1 MNSQE
6 TKGHGFF
13 RKSKAYGLVCGI
25 ALAGAFTLSTSQV
38 SADQVTTQAT
48 TQTVTQNQAETVT
61 STQLDKAVDTAK
73 KAAVAVTTTTAVNHA
88 TTTDAQADLA
98 NQTQAVKDVTAKAQ
112 ANTQAIKDATAEN
125 AKIDAENK
133 AEAERVAKEN
143 KEGQAAVDARNKAGQ
158 AAVDARNKAG
168 QAAVD
173 ARNKAKQQAQD
184 DQKAKID
191 AENKA
196 ESQRVSQLNAQNKAK
211 IDAENKD
218 AQAKANATNAQL
230 QKDYQA
236 KLAEI
241 KSVEAYN
248 AGVRQRNKDA
258 QAKAD
263 ATNAQ
268 LQKDYQAKLALYNQA
283 LKAKAEADKQSINN
297 VAFDIKAQAKGV
309 DNAEYGNSIM
319 TAKTKPDGSFEFNHD
334 MIDGVKTIG
343 YGKLTGKVNHH
354 YVANKDG
361 SVTAFVDSV
370 TLYKYEYRN
379 VAQNAAVN
387 QNIAFRVL
395 TKDGQIIFEKK
406 HNGNSTFAETLNK
419 TLQLNLKYELKPHAS
434 SGNVEVFKIHDDW
447 VHDTHGSALVS
458 YVNNNDA
465 VPNVVIPGRPTP
477 PKPEKVTPE
486 AEKPVPEKPVEPKL
500 VTPTLKTYTPV
511 KFIPREYKPEPIT
524 PETFTPEKFTP
535 AQPKVKP
542 HVSVPEKINYKVAVH
557 PVQIPKATPTKKVL
571 DENGQSINGK
581 SVLPNATL
589 DYVAKQSFSQY
600 KGIKAS
606 AEAIAKGFA
615 FVDQPNEVL
624 GELTV
629 KSIKASNGDDVSQL
643 LDMHHVL
650 SKDTLDE
657 KLQTLIKEAGIS
669 PVGEFYLW
677 TAKDPQAFYKA
688 YVQKGL
694 DITYN
699 LSFKVKKEFTKG
711 QIKNGVAQIDFGN
724 GYTGNIVVNDLTTPE
739 VHKDV
744 LDKEDGKS
752 INNGTVKLGDEV
764 TYKLEGWIVPA
775 NRSYDLFEYKFV
787 DQLQQ
792 THDLYLKDSVVAKVD
807 ITLSDGTVIA
817 KGSNLAQYTE
827 TVYNKETGLYE
838 LVFKKDFL
846 EKVARTSEFGADDFV
861 LVKRI
866 KAGDV
871 YNTADFFVN
880 GNKVKTETVV
890 THTPEAPKPVTPQK
904 VTPAKGLPSTGEAS
918 MTPLTAIGAII
929 LSALGLAG
937 FKKRQK

>member
-1 MNSQE
+1 MNSN

-13 RKSKAYGLVCGI
+13 RKSKAYGLVCAI
-25 ALAGAFTLSTSQV
+25 ALAGAFTLATSQV
-38 SADQVTTQAT
+38 SADQVSTQAT

-61 STQLDKAVDTAK
+61 STQLDKAVATAK
-73 KAAVAVTTTTAVNHA
+73 KAAVAVTTTPAVNHA

-133 AEAERVAKEN
+133 AEAERVAKAN
-143 KEGQAAVDARNKAGQ
+143 KAGQAEVDARNKAGQ
-158 AAVDARNKAG
+158 E
-168 QAAVD
+168 AVD
-173 ARNKAKQQAQD
+173 ARNKAKQQAQV

-218 AQAKANATNAQL
+218 AQAKADATNAQL

-387 QNIAFRVL
+387 QNIVFRVL
-395 TKDGQIIFEKK
+395 TKDGRPIFEKA
-406 HNGNSTFAETLNK
+406 HNGNKTFAETLNK
-419 TLQLNLKYELKPHAS
+419 TLQLNLKYELKPHGS
-434 SGNVEVFKIHDDW
+434 SGSVEVFKIHDDW

-465 VPNVVIPGRPTP
+465 VPDVVIPEQPTP

-486 AEKPVPEKPVEPKL
+486 AEKPVPEKPVEPKF

-511 KFIPREYKPEPIT
+511 KFIPKEYKPEPIT
-524 PETFTPEKFTP
+524 PEKFTPEKFTP

-542 HVSVPEKINYKVAVH
+542 HVAIPEKINYSVSVH
-557 PVQIPKATPTKKVL
+557 PVLVPAANPSKAVI
-571 DENGQSINGK
+571 DEAGQSVNGK
-581 SVLPNATL
+581 TVLPNATL
-589 DYVAKQSFSQY
+589 DYVAKQNFSQY

-615 FVDQPNEVL
+615 FVDQPNEAL
-624 GELTV
+624 AELTV
-629 KSIKASNGDDVSQL
+629 KSIKASNGDDVSSL
-643 LDMHHVL
+643 LEMRHVL
-650 SKDTLDE
+650 SKDILDQ
-657 KLQTLIKEAGIS
+657 KLQSLIKEAGIS

-699 LSFKVKKEFTKG
+699 LSFKVKKELTKG

-787 DQLQQ
+787 DQLQH
-792 THDLYLKDSVVAKVD
+792 THDLYLKDSVVAKAD

-827 TVYNKETGLYE
+827 TVYNKETGRYE
-838 LVFKKDFL
+838 LAFKKDFL
-846 EKVARTSEFGADDFV
+846 AKVVRSSEFGADAFLV
-861 LVKRI
+861 VKRV

-871 YNTADFFVN
+871 YNDYTLYVN
-880 GNKVKTETVV
+880 GNPVKSNRVV
-890 THTPEAPKPVTPQK
+890 THTPEVPKPVTPQK
-904 VTPAKGLPSTGEAS
+904 ATPKTPALPHTGEAS
-918 MTPLTAIGAII
+918 VAPLTAIGAII
-929 LSALGLAG
+929 LSVLGLTSL
-937 FKKRQK
+937 KKRKEN

>member
-1 MNSQE
+1 MNSN

-13 RKSKAYGLVCGI
+13 RKSKAYGLVCAI
-25 ALAGAFTLSTSQV
+25 ALAGAFTLATSQV

-73 KAAVAVTTTTAVNHA
+73 KAAVAVTTTAAVNHA

-133 AEAERVAKEN
+133 AEAERVAK
-143 KEGQAAVDARNKAGQ
+143 ANKAGQ
-158 AAVDARNKAG
+158 AEVDARNKAG

-218 AQAKANATNAQL
+218 AQAKADATNAQL
-230 QKDYQA
+230 QKDYQT
-236 KLAEI
+236 KLANI

-387 QNIAFRVL
+387 QNIVFRVL
-395 TKDGQIIFEKK
+395 TKDGRPIFEKA
-406 HNGNSTFAETLNK
+406 HNGNKTFAETLNK

-434 SGNVEVFKIHDDW
+434 SGNVEVFKLHDDW

-465 VPNVVIPGRPTP
+465 VPNVVIPERPTP
-477 PKPEKVTPE
+477 PSPEKVTPE

-511 KFIPREYKPEPIT
+511 KFIPKEYKPEPIT
-524 PETFTPEKFTP
+524 PEKFTPEKFNP
-535 AQPKVKP
+535 ILPKIKP
-542 HVSVPEKINYKVAVH
+542 HTAVPEKVHYTVTVH
-557 PVQIPKATPTKKVL
+557 PVQVPKANPTKAVV
-571 DENGQSINGK
+571 DENGQSIDGK
-581 SVLPNATL
+581 SVLPNTTL
-589 DYVAKQSFSQY
+589 NYVAKQSFSQY
-600 KGIKAS
+600 KDIKAS

-615 FVDQPNEVL
+615 FVDQPNEAL
-624 GELTV
+624 AELTV
-629 KSIKASNGDDVSQL
+629 KSIKASNGDDVSSL
-643 LDMHHVL
+643 LEMRHVL
-650 SKDTLDE
+650 SKDTLDQ
-657 KLQTLIKEAGIS
+657 KLQSLIKEAGIS
-669 PVGEFYLW
+669 PVGEFYMW

-764 TYKLEGWIVPA
+764 TYKLEGWVVPA
-775 NRSYDLFEYKFV
+775 NRGYDLFEYKFV
-787 DQLQQ
+787 DHLQH
-792 THDLYLKDSVVAKVD
+792 THDLYLKDKVVAKVA
-807 ITLSDGTVIA
+807 ITLKDGTVIP
-817 KGSNLAQYTE
+817 KGTNLVQYTE
-827 TVYNKETGLYE
+827 TVYNKETGRYE
-838 LVFKKDFL
+838 LAFKADFL
-846 EKVARTSEFGADDFV
+846 AQVSRSSAFGADDFIV
-861 LVKRI
+861 VKRI

-890 THTPEAPKPVTPQK
+890 THTPEKPKPVMPQK
-904 VTPAKGLPSTGEAS
+904 VTPKAPALPSTGEQGVS
-918 MTPLTAIGAII
+918 VLTVLGAAL
-929 LSALGLAG
+929 LSLLGLVG
-937 FKKRQK
+937 FKKRQQ

>member
-25 ALAGAFTLSTSQV
+25 ALAGAFTLATSQV

-98 NQTQAVKDVTAKAQ
+98 NQTQAVKD
-112 ANTQAIKDATAEN
+112 ATAEN

-133 AEAERVAKEN
+133 AEAERVAK
-143 KEGQAAVDARNKAGQ
+143 ANKAGQ
-158 AAVDARNKAG
+158 AEVDARNKAG

-218 AQAKANATNAQL
+218 AQAKADATNAQL
-230 QKDYQA
+230 QKDYQT
-236 KLAEI
+236 KLANI

-387 QNIAFRVL
+387 QNIVFRVL
-395 TKDGQIIFEKK
+395 TKDGRPIFEKA
-406 HNGNSTFAETLNK
+406 HNGNKTFAETLNK

-465 VPNVVIPGRPTP
+465 VPNVVIPEQPTP

-500 VTPTLKTYTPV
+500 VTPVLKTYTPV
-511 KFIPREYKPEPIT
+511 KFIPREYKPVPST

-589 DYVAKQSFSQY
+589 DYVAKQNFSQY

-615 FVDQPNEVL
+615 FVDQPNEAL
-624 GELTV
+624 AELTV
-629 KSIKASNGDDVSQL
+629 KSIKASNGDDVSSL
-643 LDMHHVL
+643 LEMRHVL
-650 SKDTLDE
+650 SKDTLDQ
-657 KLQTLIKEAGIS
+657 KLQSLIKEAGIS
-669 PVGEFYLW
+669 PVGEFYMW

-764 TYKLEGWIVPA
+764 TYKLEGWVVPA
-775 NRSYDLFEYKFV
+775 NRGYDLFEYKFV
-787 DQLQQ
+787 DHLQH
-792 THDLYLKDSVVAKVD
+792 THDLYLKDKVVAKVA
-807 ITLSDGTVIA
+807 ITLKDGTVIP
-817 KGSNLAQYTE
+817 KGTNLVQYTE
-827 TVYNKETGLYE
+827 TVYNKETGRYE
-838 LVFKKDFL
+838 LAFKADFL
-846 EKVARTSEFGADDFV
+846 AQVSRSSAFGADDFIV
-861 LVKRI
+861 VKRI

-890 THTPEAPKPVTPQK
+890 THTPEKPKPVMPQK
-904 VTPAKGLPSTGEAS
+904 VTPKAPALPSTGEQGVS
-918 MTPLTAIGAII
+918 VLTVLGAAL
-929 LSALGLAG
+929 LSLLGLVG
-937 FKKRQK
+937 FKKRQQ

>member
-1 MNSQE
+1 MNSN

-25 ALAGAFTLSTSQV
+25 ALAGAFTLATSQV

-48 TQTVTQNQAETVT
+48 TQTVTQNQTNTVT

-88 TTTDAQADLA
+88 TTTDAHADLA
-98 NQTQAVKDVTAKAQ
+98 NQTQAVKDATAKAQ

-143 KEGQAAVDARNKAGQ
+143 KEGQ

-387 QNIAFRVL
+387 QNIVFRVL
-395 TKDGQIIFEKK
+395 TKDGRPIFEKA
-406 HNGNSTFAETLNK
+406 HNGNKTFAETLNK
-419 TLQLNLKYELKPHAS
+419 TLQLNLKYELKPHGS
-434 SGNVEVFKIHDDW
+434 SGSVEVFKIHDDW

-465 VPNVVIPGRPTP
+465 VPNVVIPEQPTP
-477 PKPEKVTPE
+477 PSTEKVTPE
-486 AEKPVPEKPVEPKL
+486 AEKPVPEKPVEPKF

-511 KFIPREYKPEPIT
+511 KFIPKEYKPEPIT

-542 HVSVPEKINYKVAVH
+542 HVSIPEKINYSVSVH
-557 PVQIPKATPTKKVL
+557 PVLVPAANPSKEVV
-571 DENGQSINGK
+571 DEAGKSINGK
-581 SVLPNATL
+581 TVLPNATL
-589 DYVAKQSFSQY
+589 DYVAKQNFSQY

-615 FVDQPNEVL
+615 FVDQPNEAL
-624 GELTV
+624 AELTV
-629 KSIKASNGDDVSQL
+629 KSIKASNGDDVSSL
-643 LDMHHVL
+643 LEMRHVL
-650 SKDTLDE
+650 SKDTLDQ
-657 KLQTLIKEAGIS
+657 KLQSLIKEAGIS

-764 TYKLEGWIVPA
+764 TYKLEGWVVPA

-792 THDLYLKDSVVAKVD
+792 IHDLYLKDKVVAKVA
-807 ITLSDGTVIA
+807 ITLKDGTVIP
-817 KGSNLAQYTE
+817 KGTNLVQYTE
-827 TVYNKETGLYE
+827 TVYNKETGRYE
-838 LVFKKDFL
+838 LAFKADFL
-846 EKVARTSEFGADDFV
+846 AQVSRSSAFGADDFIV
-861 LVKRI
+861 VKRI

-890 THTPEAPKPVTPQK
+890 THTTEKPKPVEPQK
-904 VTPAKGLPSTGEAS
+904 ATPKAPAKGLPQTGEAS
-918 MTPLTAIGAII
+918 VAPLTALGAII
-929 LSALGLAG
+929 LSAIGLAG
-937 FKKRQK
+937 FKKRKAG

>member
-1 MNSQE
+1 MNSN

-25 ALAGAFTLSTSQV
+25 ALAGAFTLATSQV

-48 TQTVTQNQAETVT
+48 TQTVTQNQTNTVT

-88 TTTDAQADLA
+88 TTTDAHADLA
-98 NQTQAVKDVTAKAQ
+98 NQTQAVKDATAKAQ

-143 KEGQAAVDARNKAGQ
+143 KEGQ

-387 QNIAFRVL
+387 QNIVFRVL
-395 TKDGQIIFEKK
+395 TKDGRPIFEKA
-406 HNGNSTFAETLNK
+406 HNGNKTFAETLNK
-419 TLQLNLKYELKPHAS
+419 TLQLNLKYELKPHGS
-434 SGNVEVFKIHDDW
+434 SGSVEVFKIHDDW

-465 VPNVVIPGRPTP
+465 VPNVVIPEQPTP
-477 PKPEKVTPE
+477 PSTEKVTPE
-486 AEKPVPEKPVEPKL
+486 AEKPVPEKPVEPKF

-511 KFIPREYKPEPIT
+511 KFIPKEYKPEPIT

-542 HVSVPEKINYKVAVH
+542 HVSIPEKINYSVSVH
-557 PVQIPKATPTKKVL
+557 PVLVPAANPSKEVV
-571 DENGQSINGK
+571 DEAGKSINGK
-581 SVLPNATL
+581 TVLPNATL
-589 DYVAKQSFSQY
+589 DYVAKQNFSQY

-615 FVDQPNEVL
+615 FVDQPNEAL
-624 GELTV
+624 AELTV
-629 KSIKASNGDDVSQL
+629 KSIKASNGDDVSSL
-643 LDMHHVL
+643 LEMRHVL
-650 SKDTLDE
+650 SKDTLDQ
-657 KLQTLIKEAGIS
+657 KLQSLIKEAGIS

-764 TYKLEGWIVPA
+764 TYKLEGWVVPA
-775 NRSYDLFEYKFV
+775 NRGYDLFEYKFV
-787 DQLQQ
+787 DHLQH
-792 THDLYLKDSVVAKVD
+792 THDLYLKDKVVAKVA
-807 ITLSDGTVIA
+807 ITLKDGTVIP
-817 KGSNLAQYTE
+817 KGTNLVQYTE
-827 TVYNKETGLYE
+827 TVYNKETGRYE
-838 LVFKKDFL
+838 LAFKADFL
-846 EKVARTSEFGADDFV
+846 AQVSRSSAFGADDFIV
-861 LVKRI
+861 VKRI

-890 THTPEAPKPVTPQK
+890 THTTEKPKPVEPQK
-904 VTPAKGLPSTGEAS
+904 ATPKAPAKGLPQTGEAS
-918 MTPLTAIGAII
+918 VAPLTALGAII
-929 LSALGLAG
+929 LSAIGLAG
-937 FKKRQK
+937 FKKRKAG

>member
-1 MNSQE
+1 MNSN

-25 ALAGAFTLSTSQV
+25 ALAGAFTLATSQV

-48 TQTVTQNQAETVT
+48 TQTVTQNQTNTVT
-61 STQLDKAVDTAK
+61 STQLDKAVATAK

-88 TTTDAQADLA
+88 TTTDAHADLA
-98 NQTQAVKDVTAKAQ
+98 NQTQAVKDATAKAQ

-143 KEGQAAVDARNKAGQ
+143 KEGQ

-387 QNIAFRVL
+387 QNIVFRVL
-395 TKDGQIIFEKK
+395 TKDGRPIFEKA
-406 HNGNSTFAETLNK
+406 HNGNKTFAETLNK
-419 TLQLNLKYELKPHAS
+419 TLQLNLKYELKPHGS
-434 SGNVEVFKIHDDW
+434 SGSVEVFKIHDDW

-465 VPNVVIPGRPTP
+465 VPNVVIPEQPTP
-477 PKPEKVTPE
+477 PSTEKVTPE
-486 AEKPVPEKPVEPKL
+486 AEKPVPEKPVEPKF

-511 KFIPREYKPEPIT
+511 KFIPKEYKPEPIT

-542 HVSVPEKINYKVAVH
+542 HVSIPEKINYSVSVH
-557 PVQIPKATPTKKVL
+557 PVLVPAANPSKEVV
-571 DENGQSINGK
+571 DEAGKSINGK
-581 SVLPNATL
+581 TVLPNATL
-589 DYVAKQSFSQY
+589 DYVAKQNFSQY

-615 FVDQPNEVL
+615 FVDQPNEAL
-624 GELTV
+624 AELTV
-629 KSIKASNGDDVSQL
+629 KSIKASNGDDVSSL
-643 LDMHHVL
+643 LEMRHVL
-650 SKDTLDE
+650 SKDTLDQ
-657 KLQTLIKEAGIS
+657 KLQSLIKEAGIS

-764 TYKLEGWIVPA
+764 TYKLEGWVVPA
-775 NRSYDLFEYKFV
+775 NRGYDLFEYKFV
-787 DQLQQ
+787 DHLQH
-792 THDLYLKDSVVAKVD
+792 THDLYLKDKVVAKVA
-807 ITLSDGTVIA
+807 ITLKDGTVIP
-817 KGSNLAQYTE
+817 KGTNLVQYTE
-827 TVYNKETGLYE
+827 TVYNKETGRYE
-838 LVFKKDFL
+838 LAFKADFL
-846 EKVARTSEFGADDFV
+846 AQVSRSSAFGADDFIV
-861 LVKRI
+861 VKRI

-890 THTPEAPKPVTPQK
+890 THTTEKPKPVEPQK
-904 VTPAKGLPSTGEAS
+904 ATPKAPAKGLPQTGEAS
-918 MTPLTAIGAII
+918 VAPLTALGAII
-929 LSALGLAG
+929 LSAIGLAG
-937 FKKRQK
+937 FKKRKAG

>member
-1 MNSQE
+1 MYKNQN

-25 ALAGAFTLSTSQV
+25 ALAGAFTLATSQV

-61 STQLDKAVDTAK
+61 STQLDKAVATAK
-73 KAAVAVTTTTAVNHA
+73 KAAVAVTTTAAVNHA

-98 NQTQAVKDVTAKAQ
+98 NQTQTVKDVTAKAQ

-133 AEAERVAKEN
+133 AE
-143 KEGQAAVDARNKAGQ
+143 
-158 AAVDARNKAG
+158 
-168 QAAVD
+168 
-173 ARNKAKQQAQD
+173 
-184 DQKAKID
+184 
-191 AENKA
+191 
-196 ESQRVSQLNAQNKAK
+196 SQRVSQLNAQTKA
-211 IDAENKD
+211 D
-218 AQAKANATNAQL
+218 ATNAQL

-236 KLAEI
+236 KLAKI

-361 SVTAFVDSV
+361 SVTAFVDSI

-406 HNGNSTFAETLNK
+406 HNGNKTFAETLNK
-419 TLQLNLKYELKPHAS
+419 TLQLNLKYELKPHGS
-434 SGNVEVFKIHDDW
+434 SGSVEVFKIHDDW

-458 YVNNNDA
+458 YVNNNDV
-465 VPNVVIPGRPTP
+465 VPNVVIPKQPTP
-477 PKPEKVTPE
+477 PSTEKVTPE
-486 AEKPVPEKPVEPKL
+486 AEKPVPEKPVEPKF
-500 VTPTLKTYTPV
+500 VTPTLKTY
-511 KFIPREYKPEPIT
+511 
-524 PETFTPEKFTP
+524 TP

-542 HVSVPEKINYKVAVH
+542 HVSIPEKINYSVSVH
-557 PVQIPKATPTKKVL
+557 PVLVPAANPSKAVI
-571 DENGQSINGK
+571 DEAGQSVNGK
-581 SVLPNATL
+581 TVLPNAEL
-589 DYVAKQSFSQY
+589 NYVAKQDFSQY
-600 KGIKAS
+600 KGMTAS
-606 AEAIAKGFA
+606 QGKIAKN
-615 FVDQPNEVL
+615 FVFIDDYKDDALDGKSMKVN
-624 GELTV
+624 
-629 KSIKASNGDDVSQL
+629 SIKASDGTDVSQL
-643 LDMHHVL
+643 LEMRHVL
-650 SKDTLDE
+650 STDTLDE

-669 PVGEFYLW
+669 PVGEFYMW

-694 DITYN
+694 DVTYN

-711 QIKNGVAQIDFGN
+711 QIQNGVAQIDFGN

-739 VHKDV
+739 IHKDV

-764 TYKLEGWIVPA
+764 TYKLEGWVVPTG
-775 NRSYDLFEYKFV
+775 RSYDLFEYKFV
-787 DQLQQ
+787 DQLQR
-792 THDLYLKDSVVAKVD
+792 THDLYLRDKVVAKVD
-807 ITLSDGTVIA
+807 VTLKDGTVIK
-817 KGSNLAQYTE
+817 KGTNLGEYTE
-827 TVYNKETGLYE
+827 TVYNKKTGLYE

-846 EKVARTSEFGADDFV
+846 EKVARSSEFGADDFV
-861 LVKRI
+861 VVKRI

-871 YNTADFFVN
+871 YNTADFFIN

-890 THTPEAPKPVTPQK
+890 THTPEKPKPVEPQK
-904 VTPAKGLPSTGEAS
+904 ATPKAPAKGLPQTGEAS
-918 MTPLTAIGAII
+918 VAPLTALGAII
-929 LSALGLAG
+929 LSAIGLAG
-937 FKKRQK
+937 FKKRKEN

>member
-1 MNSQE
+1 MNSN

-13 RKSKAYGLVCGI
+13 RKSKAYGLVCAI
-25 ALAGAFTLSTSQV
+25 ALAGAFTLATSQV

-73 KAAVAVTTTTAVNHA
+73 KAAVAVTTTAAVNHA

-133 AEAERVAKEN
+133 AEAERVAK
-143 KEGQAAVDARNKAGQ
+143 ANKAGQ
-158 AAVDARNKAG
+158 AEVDARNKAG

-218 AQAKANATNAQL
+218 AQAKADATNAQL
-230 QKDYQA
+230 QKDYQT
-236 KLAEI
+236 KLANI

-387 QNIAFRVL
+387 QNIVFRVL
-395 TKDGQIIFEKK
+395 TKDGRPIFEKA
-406 HNGNSTFAETLNK
+406 HNGNKTFAETLNK

-465 VPNVVIPGRPTP
+465 VPNVVIPEQPTP
-477 PKPEKVTPE
+477 PKPEKVTTE
-486 AEKPVPEKPVEPKL
+486 AEKPVPEKPVEPKF

-511 KFIPREYKPEPIT
+511 KFIPKEYKPVPIT
-524 PETFTPEKFTP
+524 PEIFTPEKFTP
-535 AQPKVKP
+535 AQAKVKP

-581 SVLPNATL
+581 TVLPNTML
-589 DYVAKQSFSQY
+589 NYTAKQNFSQY
-600 KGIKAS
+600 KDIKAS

-615 FVDQPNEVL
+615 FVDQPNEAL
-624 GELTV
+624 AELTV
-629 KSIKASNGDDVSQL
+629 KSIKASNGDDVSSL
-643 LDMHHVL
+643 LEMRHVL
-650 SKDTLDE
+650 SKDTLDQ
-657 KLQTLIKEAGIS
+657 KLQSLIKEAGIS
-669 PVGEFYLW
+669 PVGEFYMW

-711 QIKNGVAQIDFGN
+711 QIKNGVAQI
-724 GYTGNIVVNDLTTPE
+724 
-739 VHKDV
+739 
-744 LDKEDGKS
+744 
-752 INNGTVKLGDEV
+752 
-764 TYKLEGWIVPA
+764 
-775 NRSYDLFEYKFV
+775 
-787 DQLQQ
+787 
-792 THDLYLKDSVVAKVD
+792 
-807 ITLSDGTVIA
+807 
-817 KGSNLAQYTE
+817 
-827 TVYNKETGLYE
+827 
-838 LVFKKDFL
+838 
-846 EKVARTSEFGADDFV
+846 
-861 LVKRI
+861 
-866 KAGDV
+866 
-871 YNTADFFVN
+871 
-880 GNKVKTETVV
+880 
-890 THTPEAPKPVTPQK
+890 
-904 VTPAKGLPSTGEAS
+904 
-918 MTPLTAIGAII
+918 
-929 LSALGLAG
+929 
-937 FKKRQK
+937 

>member
-13 RKSKAYGLVCGI
+13 RKTKAYGLVPVL
-25 ALAGAFTLSTSQV
+25 ALGAVALMGTTSV
-38 SADQVTTQAT
+38 SAEEVTAPAKPAQTVVTTLTAPTKNKAQ
-48 TQTVTQNQAETVT
+48 TVT
-61 STQLDKAVDTAK
+61 STELNQSVVEAK
-73 KAAVAVTTTTAVNHA
+73 EAGVNVTTTAPVSHVDVTS
-88 TTTDAQADLA
+88 AQADLA
-98 NQTQAVKDVTAKAQ
+98 NQTQAVKDATAKAQ

-133 AEAERVAKEN
+133 AEAERVAK
-143 KEGQAAVDARNKAGQ
+143 ANKAGQ
-158 AAVDARNKAG
+158 AEVDARNKAG

-196 ESQRVSQLNAQNKAK
+196 ESQRVSQLNAQTKAK
-211 IDAENKD
+211 IDAE
-218 AQAKANATNAQL
+218 
-230 QKDYQA
+230 
-236 KLAEI
+236 
-241 KSVEAYN
+241 
-248 AGVRQRNKDA
+248 NKDA

-283 LKAKAEADKQSINN
+283 KKAKEEADKQTINN
-297 VAFDIKAQAKGV
+297 VAFDIKAQARGV
-309 DNAEYGNSIM
+309 DNKEYGNSIM

-465 VPNVVIPGRPTP
+465 VPNVVIPEQPTP
-477 PKPEKVTPE
+477 PSTAKVTPE

-500 VTPTLKTYTPV
+500 VTPALKTYTPV
-511 KFIPREYKPEPIT
+511 KFVPKEYKPEPIT
-524 PETFTPEKFTP
+524 PEVFAPEKYNP
-535 AQPKVKP
+535 VLPKIKT
-542 HVSVPEKINYKVAVH
+542 HVAVPEKVNYKVSVH
-557 PVQIPKATPTKKVL
+557 PVKVPKANPTKTVV
-571 DENGQSINGK
+571 DENGQSIDGK
-581 SVLPNATL
+581 SVLPNTTL
-589 DYVAKQSFSQY
+589 NYVAKQSFSQY
-600 KGIKAS
+600 KDIKAS

-615 FVDQPNEVL
+615 FVDQPNEAL

-629 KSIKASNGDDVSQL
+629 KSIKASNGDDVSSL
-643 LDMHHVL
+643 LEMRHVL
-650 SKDTLDE
+650 SKDTLDQ
-657 KLQTLIKEAGIS
+657 KLQSLIKEAGIS
-669 PVGEFYLW
+669 PVGEFYMW

-699 LSFKVKKEFTKG
+699 LSFKIKANFTKG

-724 GYTGNIVVNDLTTPE
+724 GYTGNIVVNDVTVPE
-739 VHKDV
+739 VHKDI

-752 INNGTVKLGDEV
+752 INNSTVKLGDEV
-764 TYKLEGWIVPA
+764 TYKLEGWVVPA
-775 NRSYDLFEYKFV
+775 NRGYDLFEYKFV
-787 DQLQQ
+787 DQLQH
-792 THDLYLKDSVVAKVD
+792 THDLYLRDKVVAKVD
-807 ITLSDGTVIA
+807 VTLKDGTVIK
-817 KGSNLAQYTE
+817 KGTNLGEYTE
-827 TVYNKETGLYE
+827 TVYNKTTGRYE
-838 LVFKKDFL
+838 LAFKKEFL
-846 EKVARTSEFGADDFV
+846 AKVSRESEFGADDFIV
-861 LVKRI
+861 VKRI

-871 YNTADFFVN
+871 YNTADFFIN

-890 THTPEAPKPVTPQK
+890 THTPEQPKPVGPKK
-904 VTPAKGLPSTGEAS
+904 VVPTTPAKGLPQTGEQGTAV
-918 MTPLTAIGAII
+918 LTVLGAAL
-929 LSALGLAG
+929 LSLLVLVGL
-937 FKKRQK
+937 KKRQQ

>member
-13 RKSKAYGLVCGI
+13 RKTKAYGLVCGI
-25 ALAGAFTLSTSQV
+25 ALALAAAFTLATSQV

-48 TQTVTQNQAETVT
+48 TQTVTQNQTNTVT

-73 KAAVAVTTTTAVNHA
+73 KAAVAVTTTPAVNHA

-133 AEAERVAKEN
+133 AESQRVAK
-143 KEGQAAVDARNKAGQ
+143 ANKAGQ
-158 AAVDARNKAG
+158 AEVDARNKAG

-196 ESQRVSQLNAQNKAK
+196 ESQRVSQLNAQTKAK

-218 AQAKANATNAQL
+218 AQAKADATNAQL

-283 LKAKAEADKQSINN
+283 KKAKEEADKQTINN
-297 VAFDIKAQAKGV
+297 VAFDIKAQARGV
-309 DNAEYGNSIM
+309 DNKEYGNSIM

-387 QNIAFRVL
+387 QNIVFRVL
-395 TKDGQIIFEKK
+395 TKDGRPIFEKA
-406 HNGNSTFAETLNK
+406 HNGNKTFAETLNK

-465 VPNVVIPGRPTP
+465 VPNVVIPEQPTP
-477 PKPEKVTPE
+477 PKPEKVTTE
-486 AEKPVPEKPVEPKL
+486 AEKPVPEKPVEPKF

-511 KFIPREYKPEPIT
+511 KFIPKEYKPVPIT
-524 PETFTPEKFTP
+524 PEIFTPEKFTP
-535 AQPKVKP
+535 AQAKVKP

-581 SVLPNATL
+581 TVLPNTML
-589 DYVAKQSFSQY
+589 NYTAKQNFSQY
-600 KGIKAS
+600 KDIKAS

-615 FVDQPNEVL
+615 FVEQPNEAL
-624 GELTV
+624 AELTV
-629 KSIKASNGDDVSQL
+629 KSIKASNGDDVSSL
-643 LDMHHVL
+643 LEMRHVL
-650 SKDTLDE
+650 SKDTLDQ
-657 KLQTLIKEAGIS
+657 KLQSLIKEAGIS
-669 PVGEFYLW
+669 PVGEFYMW

-764 TYKLEGWIVPA
+764 TYKLEGWVVPA
-775 NRSYDLFEYKFV
+775 NRGYDLFEYKFV
-787 DQLQQ
+787 DHLQH
-792 THDLYLKDSVVAKVD
+792 THDLYLKDKVVAKVA
-807 ITLSDGTVIA
+807 ITLKDGTVIP
-817 KGSNLAQYTE
+817 KGTNLVQYTE
-827 TVYNKETGLYE
+827 TVYNKETGRYE
-838 LVFKKDFL
+838 LAFKAEFL
-846 EKVARTSEFGADDFV
+846 AQVSRSSAFGADDFIV
-861 LVKRI
+861 VKRI

-890 THTPEAPKPVTPQK
+890 THTPEKPKPVMPQK
-904 VTPAKGLPSTGEAS
+904 VTPKAPALPSTGEQGVS
-918 MTPLTAIGAII
+918 VLTVLGAAL
-929 LSALGLAG
+929 LSLLGLVG
-937 FKKRQK
+937 FKKRQQ

>member
-1 MNSQE
+1 MNNTQQ
-6 TKGHGFF
+6 GHGFF
-13 RKSKAYGLVCGI
+13 RKSKAYGLVCAI
-25 ALAGAFTLSTSQV
+25 ALAGAFTLATSQV

-61 STQLDKAVDTAK
+61 STQLDKAVATAK
-73 KAAVAVTTTTAVNHA
+73 KAAVAVTTTPAVNHA

-133 AEAERVAKEN
+133 AE
-143 KEGQAAVDARNKAGQ
+143 
-158 AAVDARNKAG
+158 
-168 QAAVD
+168 
-173 ARNKAKQQAQD
+173 
-184 DQKAKID
+184 
-191 AENKA
+191 
-196 ESQRVSQLNAQNKAK
+196 SQRVSQLNAQNKAK

-218 AQAKANATNAQL
+218 AQAKADATNAQL

-283 LKAKAEADKQSINN
+283 KKAKAEADKQSINN

-309 DNAEYGNSIM
+309 DNRQYGNSIM
-319 TAKTKPDGSFEFNHD
+319 TAKTHSDGTFEFNHD

-354 YVANKDG
+354 YVTNKDG

-387 QNIAFRVL
+387 QNIVFRVL
-395 TKDGQIIFEKK
+395 TKDGRPIFEKA
-406 HNGNSTFAETLNK
+406 HNGNKTFAETLNK

-458 YVNNNDA
+458 YVNNNDV
-465 VPNVVIPGRPTP
+465 VPNVVIPKQPTP

-486 AEKPVPEKPVEPKL
+486 EEKPLPQKPVEPKF
-500 VTPTLKTYTPV
+500 VTPTLKTYTP
-511 KFIPREYKPEPIT
+511 
-524 PETFTPEKFTP
+524 
-535 AQPKVKP
+535 AQQKVKP
-542 HVSVPEKINYKVAVH
+542 HVSIPEKINYSVSVH
-557 PVQIPKATPTKKVL
+557 PVLVPAANPSKAVI
-571 DENGQSINGK
+571 DEAGQSVNGK
-581 SVLPNATL
+581 TVLPNATL
-589 DYVAKQSFSQY
+589 DYVAKQNFSQY

-615 FVDQPNEVL
+615 FVDQPNEAL

-629 KSIKASNGDDVSQL
+629 KSIKASNGDDVSSL
-643 LDMHHVL
+643 LEMRHVL
-650 SKDTLDE
+650 SKDTLDQ
-657 KLQTLIKEAGIS
+657 KLQSLIKEAGIS
-669 PVGEFYLW
+669 PVGEFYMW

-711 QIKNGVAQIDFGN
+711 QIQNGVAQIDFGN

-764 TYKLEGWIVPA
+764 TYKLEGWVVPA
-775 NRSYDLFEYKFV
+775 NRGYDLFEYKFV
-787 DQLQQ
+787 DQLQR
-792 THDLYLKDSVVAKVD
+792 THDLYLRDKVVAKVD
-807 ITLSDGTVIA
+807 VTLKDGTVIK
-817 KGSNLAQYTE
+817 KGTNLGEYTE
-827 TVYNKETGLYE
+827 TVYNKTTGRYE
-838 LVFKKDFL
+838 LAFKKEFL
-846 EKVARTSEFGADDFV
+846 AKVSRKSEFGADDFIV
-861 LVKRI
+861 VKRI

-871 YNTADFFVN
+871 YNTADLYVN
-880 GNKVKTETVV
+880 GYKVKSETVV
-890 THTPEAPKPVTPQK
+890 THTPEKPKPVEPQK
-904 VTPAKGLPSTGEAS
+904 ATPKAPAKGLPSTGEAS

-937 FKKRQK
+937 VKKRKEN

>member
-13 RKSKAYGLVCGI
+13 RKTKAYGLVPVL
-25 ALAGAFTLSTSQV
+25 ALGAVALMGTTSV
-38 SADQVTTQAT
+38 SAEEVTAPAKPAQTVVTTLTAPTKNKAQ
-48 TQTVTQNQAETVT
+48 TVT
-61 STQLDKAVDTAK
+61 STELNQSVVEAK
-73 KAAVAVTTTTAVNHA
+73 EAGVNVTTTAPVSHVDVTS
-88 TTTDAQADLA
+88 AQADLA
-98 NQTQAVKDVTAKAQ
+98 NQTQAVKDATAKAQ

-133 AEAERVAKEN
+133 AEAERVAK
-143 KEGQAAVDARNKAGQ
+143 ANKAGQ
-158 AAVDARNKAG
+158 AEVDARNKAG

-196 ESQRVSQLNAQNKAK
+196 ESQRVSQLNAQTKAK
-211 IDAENKD
+211 IDAE
-218 AQAKANATNAQL
+218 
-230 QKDYQA
+230 
-236 KLAEI
+236 
-241 KSVEAYN
+241 
-248 AGVRQRNKDA
+248 NKDA

-283 LKAKAEADKQSINN
+283 KKAKEEADKQTINN
-297 VAFDIKAQAKGV
+297 VAFDIKAQARGV
-309 DNAEYGNSIM
+309 DNKEYGNSIM

-465 VPNVVIPGRPTP
+465 VPNVVIPEQPTP
-477 PKPEKVTPE
+477 PSTAKVTPE

-500 VTPTLKTYTPV
+500 VTPALKTYTPV
-511 KFIPREYKPEPIT
+511 KFVPKEYKPEPIT
-524 PETFTPEKFTP
+524 PEVFAPEKYNP
-535 AQPKVKP
+535 VLPKIKT
-542 HVSVPEKINYKVAVH
+542 HVAVPEKVNYKVSVH
-557 PVQIPKATPTKKVL
+557 PVKVPKANPTKTVV
-571 DENGQSINGK
+571 DENGQSIDGK
-581 SVLPNATL
+581 SVLPNTTL
-589 DYVAKQSFSQY
+589 NYVAKQSFSQY
-600 KGIKAS
+600 KNIKAS

-615 FVDQPNEVL
+615 FVDQPNEAL

-629 KSIKASNGDDVSQL
+629 KSIKASNGDDVSSL
-643 LDMHHVL
+643 LEMRHVL
-650 SKDTLDE
+650 SKDTLDQ
-657 KLQTLIKEAGIS
+657 KLQSLIKEAGIS
-669 PVGEFYLW
+669 PVGEFYMW
-677 TAKDPQAFYKA
+677 TAKDSQAFYKA

-711 QIKNGVAQIDFGN
+711 QIQNGVAQIDFGN

-752 INNGTVKLGDEV
+752 INNSTVKLGDEV
-764 TYKLEGWIVPA
+764 TYKLEGWVVPTG
-775 NRSYDLFEYKFV
+775 RSYDLFEYKFV
-787 DQLQQ
+787 DQLQH
-792 THDLYLKDSVVAKVD
+792 THDLYLKDKVVAKVD
-807 ITLSDGTVIA
+807 ITLADGTVIS
-817 KGSNLAQYTE
+817 KGANLSQYTE
-827 TVYNKETGLYE
+827 TVYNKETGRYE
-838 LVFKKDFL
+838 LAFKKDFL
-846 EKVARTSEFGADDFV
+846 AKIVRSSEFGADAFLV
-861 LVKRI
+861 VKRI

-871 YNTADFFVN
+871 YNTADLYVN
-880 GNKVKTETVV
+880 GYKVKSETVV
-890 THTPEAPKPVTPQK
+890 THTPEKPKPVEPQK
-904 VTPAKGLPSTGEAS
+904 VTPKAPALPHTGEAS
-918 MTPLTAIGAII
+918 VAPLIAIGAII

>member
-1 MNSQE
+1 MNSN

-13 RKSKAYGLVCGI
+13 RKSKAYGLVCAI
-25 ALAGAFTLSTSQV
+25 ALAGAFTLATSQV

-73 KAAVAVTTTTAVNHA
+73 KAAVAVTTTAAVNHA

-133 AEAERVAKEN
+133 AESQRVAK
-143 KEGQAAVDARNKAGQ
+143 ANKAGQ
-158 AAVDARNKAG
+158 AEVDARNKAG

-196 ESQRVSQLNAQNKAK
+196 ESQRVSQLNAQTKAK

-218 AQAKANATNAQL
+218 AQAKADATNAQL

-361 SVTAFVDSV
+361 SVTAFVDSI

-387 QNIAFRVL
+387 QNIVFRVL
-395 TKDGQIIFEKK
+395 TKDGRPIFEKA
-406 HNGNSTFAETLNK
+406 HNGNKTFAETLNK

-458 YVNNNDA
+458 YVNNNDV
-465 VPNVVIPGRPTP
+465 VPNVVIPKQPTP
-477 PKPEKVTPE
+477 PSTEKVTPE
-486 AEKPVPEKPVEPKL
+486 AEKPVPEKPVEPKF

-511 KFIPREYKPEPIT
+511 KFIPKEYKPVPIT
-524 PETFTPEKFTP
+524 PEKFTPEKFNP

-542 HVSVPEKINYKVAVH
+542 HVAIPEKINYSVSVH
-557 PVQIPKATPTKKVL
+557 PVLVPAANPSKAVI
-571 DENGQSINGK
+571 DEAGQSVNGK
-581 SVLPNATL
+581 TVLPNATL

-600 KGIKAS
+600 KDIKAS

-615 FVDQPNEVL
+615 FVDQPNEAL
-624 GELTV
+624 AELTV
-629 KSIKASNGDDVSQL
+629 KSIKASNGDDVSSL
-643 LDMHHVL
+643 LEMRHVL
-650 SKDTLDE
+650 SKDTLDQ
-657 KLQTLIKEAGIS
+657 KLQSLIKEAGIS
-669 PVGEFYLW
+669 PVGEFYMW

-744 LDKEDGKS
+744 LDKQDGKS

-764 TYKLEGWIVPA
+764 TYKLEGWVVPA
-775 NRSYDLFEYKFV
+775 NRGYDLFEYKFV

-792 THDLYLKDSVVAKVD
+792 THDLYLKDKVVAKVA
-807 ITLSDGTVIA
+807 ITLKDGTVIK
-817 KGSNLAQYTE
+817 KGTNLGEYTE
-827 TVYNKETGLYE
+827 TVYNKTTGRYE
-838 LVFKKDFL
+838 LAFKKEFL
-846 EKVARTSEFGADDFV
+846 AKVSRESEFGADDFIV
-861 LVKRI
+861 VKRI

-871 YNTADFFVN
+871 YNTADLYVN
-880 GNKVKTETVV
+880 GYKVKSETVV
-890 THTPEAPKPVTPQK
+890 THTPENPRPVTPQK
-904 VTPAKGLPSTGEAS
+904 VTPAKGLPQTGEAS
-918 MTPLTAIGAII
+918 VAPLTAIGAII

>member
-25 ALAGAFTLSTSQV
+25 ALALAAAFTLATSQV

-133 AEAERVAKEN
+133 AESQRVAK
-143 KEGQAAVDARNKAGQ
+143 ANKAGQ
-158 AAVDARNKAG
+158 AEVDARNKAG

-196 ESQRVSQLNAQNKAK
+196 ESQRVSQLNAQTKAK

-218 AQAKANATNAQL
+218 AQAKADATNAQL

-361 SVTAFVDSV
+361 SVTAFVDSI

-387 QNIAFRVL
+387 QNIVFRVL
-395 TKDGQIIFEKK
+395 TKDGRPIFEKA
-406 HNGNSTFAETLNK
+406 HNGNKTFAETLNK

-458 YVNNNDA
+458 YVNNNDV
-465 VPNVVIPGRPTP
+465 VPNVVIPKQPTP
-477 PKPEKVTPE
+477 PSTEKVTPE
-486 AEKPVPEKPVEPKL
+486 AEKPVPEKPVEPKF

-511 KFIPREYKPEPIT
+511 KFIPKEYKPVPIT
-524 PETFTPEKFTP
+524 PEKFTPEKFNP

-542 HVSVPEKINYKVAVH
+542 HVAIPEKINYSVSVH
-557 PVQIPKATPTKKVL
+557 PVLVPAANPSKAVI
-571 DENGQSINGK
+571 DEAGQSVNGK
-581 SVLPNATL
+581 TVLPNATL

-600 KGIKAS
+600 KDIKAS

-615 FVDQPNEVL
+615 FVDQPNEAL
-624 GELTV
+624 AELTV
-629 KSIKASNGDDVSQL
+629 KSIKASNGDDVSSL
-643 LDMHHVL
+643 LEMRHVL
-650 SKDTLDE
+650 SKDTLDQ
-657 KLQTLIKEAGIS
+657 KLQSLIKEAGIS
-669 PVGEFYLW
+669 PVGEFYMW

-744 LDKEDGKS
+744 LDKQDGKS

-764 TYKLEGWIVPA
+764 TYKLEGWVVPA
-775 NRSYDLFEYKFV
+775 NRGYDLFEYKFV

-792 THDLYLKDSVVAKVD
+792 THDLYLKDKVVAKVA
-807 ITLSDGTVIA
+807 ITLKDGTVIK
-817 KGSNLAQYTE
+817 KGTNLGEYTE
-827 TVYNKETGLYE
+827 TVYNKTTGRYE
-838 LVFKKDFL
+838 LAFKKEFL
-846 EKVARTSEFGADDFV
+846 AKVSRESEFGADDFIV
-861 LVKRI
+861 VKRI

-871 YNTADFFVN
+871 YNTADLYVN
-880 GNKVKTETVV
+880 GYKVKSETVV
-890 THTPEAPKPVTPQK
+890 THTPENPRPVTPQK
-904 VTPAKGLPSTGEAS
+904 VTPAKGLPQTGEAS
-918 MTPLTAIGAII
+918 VAPLTAIGAII

>member
-25 ALAGAFTLSTSQV
+25 ALALAAAFTLATSQV

-133 AEAERVAKEN
+133 AE
-143 KEGQAAVDARNKAGQ
+143 
-158 AAVDARNKAG
+158 
-168 QAAVD
+168 
-173 ARNKAKQQAQD
+173 
-184 DQKAKID
+184 
-191 AENKA
+191 
-196 ESQRVSQLNAQNKAK
+196 SQRVSQLNAQTKAK

-218 AQAKANATNAQL
+218 AQAKADATNAQL

-283 LKAKAEADKQSINN
+283 KKAKEEADKQTINN
-297 VAFDIKAQAKGV
+297 VAFDIKAQARGV
-309 DNAEYGNSIM
+309 DNKEYGNSIM

-361 SVTAFVDSV
+361 SVTAFVDSI

-387 QNIAFRVL
+387 QNIVFRVL
-395 TKDGQIIFEKK
+395 TKDGRPIFEKA
-406 HNGNSTFAETLNK
+406 HNGNKTFAETLNK

-458 YVNNNDA
+458 YVNNNDV
-465 VPNVVIPGRPTP
+465 VPNVVIPKQPTP
-477 PKPEKVTPE
+477 PSTEKVTPE
-486 AEKPVPEKPVEPKL
+486 AEKPVPEKPVEPKF
-500 VTPTLKTYTPV
+500 VTPTLKTY
-511 KFIPREYKPEPIT
+511 
-524 PETFTPEKFTP
+524 TP

-542 HVSVPEKINYKVAVH
+542 HVSIPEKINYSVSVH
-557 PVQIPKATPTKKVL
+557 PVLVPAANPSKAVI
-571 DENGQSINGK
+571 DEAGQSVNGK
-581 SVLPNATL
+581 TVLPNATL

-600 KGIKAS
+600 KDIKAS

-615 FVDQPNEVL
+615 FVDQPNEAL
-624 GELTV
+624 AELTV
-629 KSIKASNGDDVSQL
+629 KSIKASNGDDVSSL
-643 LDMHHVL
+643 LEMRHVL
-650 SKDTLDE
+650 SKDTLDQ
-657 KLQTLIKEAGIS
+657 KLQSLIKEAGIS
-669 PVGEFYLW
+669 PVGEFYMW

-744 LDKEDGKS
+744 LDKQDGKS

-764 TYKLEGWIVPA
+764 TYKLEGWVVPA
-775 NRSYDLFEYKFV
+775 NRGYDLFEYKFV

-792 THDLYLKDSVVAKVD
+792 THDLYLKDKVVAKVA
-807 ITLSDGTVIA
+807 ITLKDGTVIK
-817 KGSNLAQYTE
+817 KGTNLGEYTE
-827 TVYNKETGLYE
+827 TVYNKTTGRYE
-838 LVFKKDFL
+838 LAFKKEFL
-846 EKVARTSEFGADDFV
+846 AKVSRESEFGADDFIV
-861 LVKRI
+861 VKRI

-871 YNTADFFVN
+871 YNTADLYVN
-880 GNKVKTETVV
+880 GYKVKSETVV
-890 THTPEAPKPVTPQK
+890 THTPENPRPVTPQK
-904 VTPAKGLPSTGEAS
+904 VTPAKGLPQTGEAS
-918 MTPLTAIGAII
+918 VAPLTAIGAII

>member
-25 ALAGAFTLSTSQV
+25 ALALAAAFTLATSQV

-61 STQLDKAVDTAK
+61 STQLDKAVATAK
-73 KAAVAVTTTTAVNHA
+73 KAAVAVTTTPAVNHA

-133 AEAERVAKEN
+133 AE
-143 KEGQAAVDARNKAGQ
+143 
-158 AAVDARNKAG
+158 
-168 QAAVD
+168 
-173 ARNKAKQQAQD
+173 
-184 DQKAKID
+184 
-191 AENKA
+191 
-196 ESQRVSQLNAQNKAK
+196 SQRVSQLNAQNKAK

-218 AQAKANATNAQL
+218 AQAKADATNAQL

-283 LKAKAEADKQSINN
+283 KKAKAEADKQSINN

-309 DNAEYGNSIM
+309 DNRQYGNSIM
-319 TAKTKPDGSFEFNHD
+319 TAKTHSDGTFEFNHD

-354 YVANKDG
+354 YVTNKDG

-387 QNIAFRVL
+387 QNIVFRVL
-395 TKDGQIIFEKK
+395 TKDGRPIFEKA
-406 HNGNSTFAETLNK
+406 HNGNKTFAETLNK

-458 YVNNNDA
+458 YVNNNDV
-465 VPNVVIPGRPTP
+465 VPNVVIPKQPTP
-477 PKPEKVTPE
+477 PSTEKVTPE
-486 AEKPVPEKPVEPKL
+486 AEKPVPEKPVEPKF
-500 VTPTLKTYTPV
+500 VTPTLKTY
-511 KFIPREYKPEPIT
+511 
-524 PETFTPEKFTP
+524 TP

-542 HVSVPEKINYKVAVH
+542 HVSIPEKINYSVSVH
-557 PVQIPKATPTKKVL
+557 PVLVPAANPSKAVI
-571 DENGQSINGK
+571 DEAGQSVNGK
-581 SVLPNATL
+581 TVLPNATL

-600 KGIKAS
+600 KDIKAS

-615 FVDQPNEVL
+615 FVDQPNEAL
-624 GELTV
+624 AELTV
-629 KSIKASNGDDVSQL
+629 KSIKASNGDDVSSL
-643 LDMHHVL
+643 LEMRHVL
-650 SKDTLDE
+650 SKDTLDQ
-657 KLQTLIKEAGIS
+657 KLQSLIKEAGIS
-669 PVGEFYLW
+669 PVGEFYMW

-744 LDKEDGKS
+744 LDKQDGKS

-764 TYKLEGWIVPA
+764 TYKLEGWVVPA
-775 NRSYDLFEYKFV
+775 NRGYDLFEYKFV

-792 THDLYLKDSVVAKVD
+792 THDLYLKDKVVAKVA
-807 ITLSDGTVIA
+807 ITLKDGTVIK
-817 KGSNLAQYTE
+817 KGTNLGEYTE
-827 TVYNKETGLYE
+827 TVYNKTTGRYE
-838 LVFKKDFL
+838 LAFKKEFL
-846 EKVARTSEFGADDFV
+846 AKVSRESEFGADDFIV
-861 LVKRI
+861 VKRI

-871 YNTADFFVN
+871 YNTADLYVN
-880 GNKVKTETVV
+880 GYKVKSETVV
-890 THTPEAPKPVTPQK
+890 THTPENPRPVTPQK
-904 VTPAKGLPSTGEAS
+904 VTPAKGLPQTGEAS
-918 MTPLTAIGAII
+918 VAPLTAIGAII

>member
-1 MNSQE
+1 MNSN

-13 RKSKAYGLVCGI
+13 RKSKAYGLVCAI
-25 ALAGAFTLSTSQV
+25 ALAGAFTLATSQV

-61 STQLDKAVDTAK
+61 STQLDKAVATAK
-73 KAAVAVTTTTAVNHA
+73 KAAVAVTTTPAVNHA

-158 AAVDARNKAG
+158 AAVDARNKA
-168 QAAVD
+168 
-173 ARNKAKQQAQD
+173 KQQAQD

-218 AQAKANATNAQL
+218 AQAKANATNAQS

-387 QNIAFRVL
+387 QNIVFRVL
-395 TKDGQIIFEKK
+395 TKDGRPIFEKA
-406 HNGNSTFAETLNK
+406 HNGNKTFAETLNK

-465 VPNVVIPGRPTP
+465 VPNVVIPERPTP
-477 PKPEKVTPE
+477 PKPVKVTPE

-542 HVSVPEKINYKVAVH
+542 HVSIPEKINYSVSVH
-557 PVQIPKATPTKKVL
+557 PVLVPAANPSKAVI
-571 DENGQSINGK
+571 DEAGQSVNGK
-581 SVLPNATL
+581 TVLPNATL
-589 DYVAKQSFSQY
+589 DYVAKQNFSQY

-615 FVDQPNEVL
+615 FVDQPNEAL
-624 GELTV
+624 AELTV
-629 KSIKASNGDDVSQL
+629 KSIKASNGDDVSSL
-643 LDMHHVL
+643 LEMRHVL
-650 SKDTLDE
+650 SKDTLDQ
-657 KLQTLIKEAGIS
+657 KLQSLIKEAGIS
-669 PVGEFYLW
+669 PVGEFYMW

-699 LSFKVKKEFTKG
+699 LSFKIKANFTKG

-724 GYTGNIVVNDLTTPE
+724 GYTGNIVVNDVTVPE
-739 VHKDV
+739 VHKDI

-752 INNGTVKLGDEV
+752 INNSTVKLGDEV
-764 TYKLEGWIVPA
+764 TYKLEGWVVPA
-775 NRSYDLFEYKFV
+775 NRGYDLFEYKFV
-787 DQLQQ
+787 DQLQH
-792 THDLYLKDSVVAKVD
+792 THDLYLRDKVVAKVD
-807 ITLSDGTVIA
+807 VTLKDGTVIK
-817 KGSNLAQYTE
+817 KGTNLGEYTE
-827 TVYNKETGLYE
+827 TVYNKTTGHYE
-838 LVFKKDFL
+838 LAFKKEFL
-846 EKVARTSEFGADDFV
+846 AKVSRESEFGADDFIV
-861 LVKRI
+861 VKRI

-871 YNTADFFVN
+871 YNTADLYVN
-880 GNKVKTETVV
+880 GYKVKSETVV
-890 THTPEAPKPVTPQK
+890 THTTEKPKPVEPQK
-904 VTPAKGLPSTGEAS
+904 ATPKAPAKGLPSTGEAS

>member
-25 ALAGAFTLSTSQV
+25 ALAGAFTLATSQV

-133 AEAERVAKEN
+133 AEAERVAK
-143 KEGQAAVDARNKAGQ
+143 ANKAGQ
-158 AAVDARNKAG
+158 AEVDARNKAG

-218 AQAKANATNAQL
+218 AQAKADATNAQL

-236 KLAEI
+236 KLAL
-241 KSVEAYN
+241 YN
-248 AGVRQRNKDA
+248 QALK
-258 QAKAD
+258 AKAD

-387 QNIAFRVL
+387 QNIVFRVL
-395 TKDGQIIFEKK
+395 TKDGRPIFEKA
-406 HNGNSTFAETLNK
+406 HNGNKTFAETLNK

-465 VPNVVIPGRPTP
+465 VPNVVIPEQPTP
-477 PKPEKVTPE
+477 PKP
-486 AEKPVPEKPVEPKL
+486 EKPVPEKPVEPKL
-500 VTPTLKTYTPV
+500 VTPVLKTYTPV
-511 KFIPREYKPEPIT
+511 KFIPREYKPVPST

-589 DYVAKQSFSQY
+589 DYVAKQNFSQY

-615 FVDQPNEVL
+615 FVDQPNEAL
-624 GELTV
+624 AELTV
-629 KSIKASNGDDVSQL
+629 KSIKASNGDDVSSL
-643 LDMHHVL
+643 LEMRHVL
-650 SKDTLDE
+650 SKDTLDQ
-657 KLQTLIKEAGIS
+657 KLQSLIKEAGIS
-669 PVGEFYLW
+669 PVGEFYMW

-764 TYKLEGWIVPA
+764 TYKLEGWVVPA
-775 NRSYDLFEYKFV
+775 NRGYDLFEYKFV
-787 DQLQQ
+787 DHLQH
-792 THDLYLKDSVVAKVD
+792 THDLYLKDKVVAKVA
-807 ITLSDGTVIA
+807 ITLKDGTVIP
-817 KGSNLAQYTE
+817 KGTNLVQYTE
-827 TVYNKETGLYE
+827 TVYNKETGRYE
-838 LVFKKDFL
+838 LAFKADFL
-846 EKVARTSEFGADDFV
+846 AQVSRSSAFGADDFIV
-861 LVKRI
+861 VKRI

-890 THTPEAPKPVTPQK
+890 THTPEKPKPVMPQK
-904 VTPAKGLPSTGEAS
+904 VTPKAPALPSTGEQGVS
-918 MTPLTAIGAII
+918 VLTVLGAAL
-929 LSALGLAG
+929 LSLLGLVG
-937 FKKRQK
+937 FKKRQQ

>member
-1 MNSQE
+1 MNSN

-13 RKSKAYGLVCGI
+13 RKSKAYGLVCAI
-25 ALAGAFTLSTSQV
+25 ALAGAFTLATSQV

-61 STQLDKAVDTAK
+61 STQLDKAVATAK
-73 KAAVAVTTTTAVNHA
+73 KAAVAVTTTPAVNHA

-158 AAVDARNKAG
+158 AAVDARNKA
-168 QAAVD
+168 
-173 ARNKAKQQAQD
+173 KQQAQD

-218 AQAKANATNAQL
+218 AQAKANATNAQS

-258 QAKAD
+258 QVKAD

-387 QNIAFRVL
+387 QNIVFRVL
-395 TKDGQIIFEKK
+395 TKDGRPIFEKA
-406 HNGNSTFAETLNK
+406 HNGNKTFAETLNK

-465 VPNVVIPGRPTP
+465 VPNVVIPERPTP
-477 PKPEKVTPE
+477 PKPVKVTPE

-542 HVSVPEKINYKVAVH
+542 HVSIPEKINYSVSVH
-557 PVQIPKATPTKKVL
+557 PVLVPAANPSKAVI
-571 DENGQSINGK
+571 DEAGQSVNGK
-581 SVLPNATL
+581 TVLPNATL
-589 DYVAKQSFSQY
+589 DYVAKQNFSQY

-615 FVDQPNEVL
+615 FVDQPNEAL
-624 GELTV
+624 AELTV
-629 KSIKASNGDDVSQL
+629 KSIKASNGDDVSSL
-643 LDMHHVL
+643 LEMRHVL
-650 SKDTLDE
+650 SKDTLDQ
-657 KLQTLIKEAGIS
+657 KLQSLIKEAGIS
-669 PVGEFYLW
+669 PVGEFYMW

-699 LSFKVKKEFTKG
+699 LSFKIKANFTKG

-724 GYTGNIVVNDLTTPE
+724 GYTGNIVVNDVTVPE
-739 VHKDV
+739 VHKDI

-752 INNGTVKLGDEV
+752 INNSTVKLGDEV
-764 TYKLEGWIVPA
+764 TYKLEGWVVPA
-775 NRSYDLFEYKFV
+775 NRGYDLFEYKFV
-787 DQLQQ
+787 DQLQH
-792 THDLYLKDSVVAKVD
+792 THDLYLRDKVVAKVD
-807 ITLSDGTVIA
+807 VTLKDGTVIK
-817 KGSNLAQYTE
+817 KGTNLGEYTE
-827 TVYNKETGLYE
+827 TVYNKTTGHYE
-838 LVFKKDFL
+838 LAFKKEFL
-846 EKVARTSEFGADDFV
+846 AKVSRESEFGADDFIV
-861 LVKRI
+861 VKRI

-871 YNTADFFVN
+871 YNTADLYVN
-880 GNKVKTETVV
+880 GYKVKSETVV
-890 THTPEAPKPVTPQK
+890 THTTEKPKPVEPQK
-904 VTPAKGLPSTGEAS
+904 ATPKAPAKGLPSTGEAS

>member
-25 ALAGAFTLSTSQV
+25 ALALAAAFTLATSQV

-133 AEAERVAKEN
+133 AEAERVAK
-143 KEGQAAVDARNKAGQ
+143 ANKAGQ
-158 AAVDARNKAG
+158 AEVDVRNKAK
-168 QAAVD
+168 QQEVD

-211 IDAENKD
+211 LDAENKD
-218 AQAKANATNAQL
+218 AQAKADATNAQL

-309 DNAEYGNSIM
+309 DNTEYGNSIM
-319 TAKTKPDGSFEFNHD
+319 TAKTQADGSFEFNHD
-334 MIDGVKTIG
+334 MIDGDKTIG
-343 YGKLTGKVNHH
+343 YGKLTGKINHH

-387 QNIAFRVL
+387 QNIVFRVL
-395 TKDGQIIFEKK
+395 TKDGRPIFEKA
-406 HNGNSTFAETLNK
+406 HNGNKTFAETLNK

-458 YVNNNDA
+458 YVNNNDV
-465 VPNVVIPGRPTP
+465 VPNVVIPKQPTP
-477 PKPEKVTPE
+477 PSTEKVTPE
-486 AEKPVPEKPVEPKL
+486 AEKPVPEKPVEPKF

-511 KFIPREYKPEPIT
+511 KFIPKEYKPVPIT
-524 PETFTPEKFTP
+524 PEKFTPEKFNP

-542 HVSVPEKINYKVAVH
+542 HVAIPEKINYSVSVH
-557 PVQIPKATPTKKVL
+557 PVLVPAANPSKAVI
-571 DENGQSINGK
+571 DEAGQSVNGK
-581 SVLPNATL
+581 TVLPNATL

-600 KGIKAS
+600 KDIKAS

-615 FVDQPNEVL
+615 FVDQPNEAL
-624 GELTV
+624 AELTV
-629 KSIKASNGDDVSQL
+629 KSIKASNGDDVSSL
-643 LDMHHVL
+643 LEMRHVL
-650 SKDTLDE
+650 SKDTLDQ
-657 KLQTLIKEAGIS
+657 KLQSLIKEAGIS
-669 PVGEFYLW
+669 PVGEFYMW

-744 LDKEDGKS
+744 LDKQDGKS

-764 TYKLEGWIVPA
+764 TYKLEGWVVPA
-775 NRSYDLFEYKFV
+775 NRGYDLFEYKFV

-792 THDLYLKDSVVAKVD
+792 THDLYLKDKVVAKVA
-807 ITLSDGTVIA
+807 ITLKDGTVIK
-817 KGSNLAQYTE
+817 KGTNLGEYTE
-827 TVYNKETGLYE
+827 TVYNKTTGRYE
-838 LVFKKDFL
+838 LAFKKEFL
-846 EKVARTSEFGADDFV
+846 AKVSRESEFGADDFIV
-861 LVKRI
+861 VKRI

-871 YNTADFFVN
+871 YNTADLYVN
-880 GNKVKTETVV
+880 GYKVKSETVV
-890 THTPEAPKPVTPQK
+890 THTPENPRPVTPQK
-904 VTPAKGLPSTGEAS
+904 VTPAKGLPQTGEAS
-918 MTPLTAIGAII
+918 VAPLTAIGAII

>member
-1 MNSQE
+1 MNSN

-13 RKSKAYGLVCGI
+13 RKSKAYGLVCAI
-25 ALAGAFTLSTSQV
+25 ALAGAFTLATSQV

-73 KAAVAVTTTTAVNHA
+73 KAAVAVTTTAAVNHA

-133 AEAERVAKEN
+133 AEAERVAK
-143 KEGQAAVDARNKAGQ
+143 ANKAGQ
-158 AAVDARNKAG
+158 AEVDARNKAG

-218 AQAKANATNAQL
+218 AQAKADATNAQL
-230 QKDYQA
+230 QKDYQT
-236 KLAEI
+236 KLANI

-387 QNIAFRVL
+387 QNIVFRVL
-395 TKDGQIIFEKK
+395 TKDGRPIFEKA
-406 HNGNSTFAETLNK
+406 HNGNKTFAETLNK

-465 VPNVVIPGRPTP
+465 VPNVVIPEQPTP
-477 PKPEKVTPE
+477 PKPEKVTTE
-486 AEKPVPEKPVEPKL
+486 AEKPVPEKPVEPKF

-511 KFIPREYKPEPIT
+511 KFIPKEYKPVPIT
-524 PETFTPEKFTP
+524 PEIFTPEKFTP
-535 AQPKVKP
+535 AQAKVKP

-581 SVLPNATL
+581 TVLPNTML
-589 DYVAKQSFSQY
+589 NYTAKQNFSQY
-600 KGIKAS
+600 KDIKAS

-615 FVDQPNEVL
+615 FVDQPNEAL
-624 GELTV
+624 AELTV
-629 KSIKASNGDDVSQL
+629 KSIKASNGDDVSSL
-643 LDMHHVL
+643 LEMRHVL
-650 SKDTLDE
+650 SKDTLDQ
-657 KLQTLIKEAGIS
+657 KLQSLIKEAGIS
-669 PVGEFYLW
+669 PVGEFYMW

-764 TYKLEGWIVPA
+764 TYKLEGWVVPA
-775 NRSYDLFEYKFV
+775 NRGYDLFEYKFV
-787 DQLQQ
+787 DHLQH
-792 THDLYLKDSVVAKVD
+792 THDLYLKDKVVAKVA
-807 ITLSDGTVIA
+807 ITLKDGTVIP
-817 KGSNLAQYTE
+817 KGTNLVQYTE
-827 TVYNKETGLYE
+827 TVYNKETGRYE
-838 LVFKKDFL
+838 LAFKADFL
-846 EKVARTSEFGADDFV
+846 AQVSRSSAFGADDFIV
-861 LVKRI
+861 VKRI

-890 THTPEAPKPVTPQK
+890 THTPEKPKPVMPQK
-904 VTPAKGLPSTGEAS
+904 VTPKAPALPSTGEQGGS
-918 MTPLTAIGAII
+918 VLTVLGAAL
-929 LSALGLAG
+929 LSLLGLVG
-937 FKKRQK
+937 FKKRQQ

>member
-1 MNSQE
+1 MYKNQN

-25 ALAGAFTLSTSQV
+25 ALAGAFTLATSQV

-61 STQLDKAVDTAK
+61 STQLDKAVATAK
-73 KAAVAVTTTTAVNHA
+73 KAAVAVTTTAAVNHA

-98 NQTQAVKDVTAKAQ
+98 NQTQTVKDVTAKAQ

-133 AEAERVAKEN
+133 AE
-143 KEGQAAVDARNKAGQ
+143 
-158 AAVDARNKAG
+158 
-168 QAAVD
+168 
-173 ARNKAKQQAQD
+173 
-184 DQKAKID
+184 
-191 AENKA
+191 
-196 ESQRVSQLNAQNKAK
+196 SQRVSQLNAQTKAK
-211 IDAENKD
+211 IDAE
-218 AQAKANATNAQL
+218 
-230 QKDYQA
+230 
-236 KLAEI
+236 
-241 KSVEAYN
+241 
-248 AGVRQRNKDA
+248 NKDA

-268 LQKDYQAKLALYNQA
+268 LQKDYQAKLAKIKSVEAYNAGVRQRNKDA
-283 LKAKAEADKQSINN
+283 QAKAEADKQSINN

-361 SVTAFVDSV
+361 SVTAFVDSI

-406 HNGNSTFAETLNK
+406 HNGNKTFAETLNK
-419 TLQLNLKYELKPHAS
+419 TLQLNLKYELKPHGS
-434 SGNVEVFKIHDDW
+434 SGSVEVFKIHDDW

-458 YVNNNDA
+458 YVNNNDV
-465 VPNVVIPGRPTP
+465 VPNVVIPKQPTP
-477 PKPEKVTPE
+477 PSTEKVTPE
-486 AEKPVPEKPVEPKL
+486 AEKPVPEKPVEPKF
-500 VTPTLKTYTPV
+500 VTPTLKTY
-511 KFIPREYKPEPIT
+511 
-524 PETFTPEKFTP
+524 TP

-542 HVSVPEKINYKVAVH
+542 HVSIPEKINYSVSVH
-557 PVQIPKATPTKKVL
+557 PVLVPAANPSKAVI
-571 DENGQSINGK
+571 DEAGQSVNGK
-581 SVLPNATL
+581 TVLPNAEL
-589 DYVAKQSFSQY
+589 NYVAKQDFSQY
-600 KGIKAS
+600 KGMTAS
-606 AEAIAKGFA
+606 QGKIAKN
-615 FVDQPNEVL
+615 FVFIDDYKDDALDGKSMKVN
-624 GELTV
+624 
-629 KSIKASNGDDVSQL
+629 SIKASDGTDVSQL
-643 LDMHHVL
+643 LEMRHVL
-650 SKDTLDE
+650 STDTLDE

-669 PVGEFYLW
+669 PVGEFYMW

-694 DITYN
+694 DVTYN

-711 QIKNGVAQIDFGN
+711 QIQNGVAQIDFGN

-739 VHKDV
+739 IHKDV

-764 TYKLEGWIVPA
+764 TYKLEGWVVPTG
-775 NRSYDLFEYKFV
+775 RSYDLFEYKFV
-787 DQLQQ
+787 DQLQR
-792 THDLYLKDSVVAKVD
+792 THDLYLRDKVVAKVD
-807 ITLSDGTVIA
+807 VTLKDGTVIK
-817 KGSNLAQYTE
+817 KGTNLGEYTE
-827 TVYNKETGLYE
+827 TVYNKKTGLYE

-846 EKVARTSEFGADDFV
+846 EKVARSSEFGADDFV
-861 LVKRI
+861 VVKRI

-871 YNTADFFVN
+871 YNTADFFIN

-890 THTPEAPKPVTPQK
+890 THTPEKPKPVEPQK
-904 VTPAKGLPSTGEAS
+904 ATPKAPAKGLPQTGEAS
-918 MTPLTAIGAII
+918 VAPLTALGAII
-929 LSALGLAG
+929 LSAIGLAG
-937 FKKRQK
+937 FKKRKEN

>member
-25 ALAGAFTLSTSQV
+25 ALAGAFTLATSQV

-143 KEGQAAVDARNKAGQ
+143 KEGQ

-387 QNIAFRVL
+387 QNIVFRVL
-395 TKDGQIIFEKK
+395 TKDGRPIFEKA
-406 HNGNSTFAETLNK
+406 HNGNKTFAETLNK

-465 VPNVVIPGRPTP
+465 VPNVVIPERPTP
-477 PKPEKVTPE
+477 PKPVKVTPE

-542 HVSVPEKINYKVAVH
+542 HVSIPEKINYSVSVH
-557 PVQIPKATPTKKVL
+557 PVLVPAANPSKAVI
-571 DENGQSINGK
+571 DEAGQSVNGK
-581 SVLPNATL
+581 TVLPNATL
-589 DYVAKQSFSQY
+589 DYVAKQNFSQY

-615 FVDQPNEVL
+615 FVDQPNEAL
-624 GELTV
+624 AELTV
-629 KSIKASNGDDVSQL
+629 KSIKASNGDDVSSL
-643 LDMHHVL
+643 LEMRHVL
-650 SKDTLDE
+650 SKDTLDQ
-657 KLQTLIKEAGIS
+657 KLQSLIKEAGIS
-669 PVGEFYLW
+669 PVGEFYMW

-764 TYKLEGWIVPA
+764 TYKLEGWVVPA
-775 NRSYDLFEYKFV
+775 NRGYDLFEYKFV
-787 DQLQQ
+787 DHLQH
-792 THDLYLKDSVVAKVD
+792 THDLYLKDKVVAKVA
-807 ITLSDGTVIA
+807 ITLKDGTVIP
-817 KGSNLAQYTE
+817 KGTNLVQYTE
-827 TVYNKETGLYE
+827 TVYNKETGRYE
-838 LVFKKDFL
+838 LAFKADFL
-846 EKVARTSEFGADDFV
+846 AQVSRSSAFGADDFIV
-861 LVKRI
+861 VKRI

-890 THTPEAPKPVTPQK
+890 THTPEKPKPVMPQK
-904 VTPAKGLPSTGEAS
+904 VTPKAPALPSTGEQGVS
-918 MTPLTAIGAII
+918 VLTVLGAAL
-929 LSALGLAG
+929 LSLLGLVG
-937 FKKRQK
+937 FKKRQQ

>member
-13 RKSKAYGLVCGI
+13 RKSKSYGLVCSI
-25 ALAGAFTLSTSQV
+25 ALAGVFTLATSQV

-48 TQTVTQNQAETVT
+48 TQTVTQNQAETIT
-61 STQLDKAVDTAK
+61 STQLDKAVATAK
-73 KAAVAVTTTTAVNHA
+73 KAAVAVTTTPAVNHA

-133 AEAERVAKEN
+133 AEAERVAKAN
-143 KEGQAAVDARNKAGQ
+143 KAGQAEVDARNKAGQ
-158 AAVDARNKAG
+158 E
-168 QAAVD
+168 AVD
-173 ARNKAKQQAQD
+173 ARNKAKQQAQV

-218 AQAKANATNAQL
+218 AQAKADATNAQL
-230 QKDYQA
+230 QKDYQT
-236 KLAEI
+236 KLANI

-283 LKAKAEADKQSINN
+283 KKAKEEADKQSINN

-309 DNAEYGNSIM
+309 DNTEYGNSIM
-319 TAKTKPDGSFEFNHD
+319 TAKTQADGSFEFKHD

-343 YGKLTGKVNHH
+343 YGTLTGKVNHH

-387 QNIAFRVL
+387 QNIVFRVL
-395 TKDGQIIFEKK
+395 TKDGRPIFEKA
-406 HNGNSTFAETLNK
+406 HNGNKTFAETLNK

-465 VPNVVIPGRPTP
+465 VPNVVIPEQPTP
-477 PKPEKVTPE
+477 PKPEKVTTE
-486 AEKPVPEKPVEPKL
+486 AEKPVPEKPVEPKF

-511 KFIPREYKPEPIT
+511 KFIPKEYKPVPIT
-524 PETFTPEKFTP
+524 PEIFTPEKFTP
-535 AQPKVKP
+535 AQAKVKP

-581 SVLPNATL
+581 TVLPNTML
-589 DYVAKQSFSQY
+589 NYTAKQNFSQY

-615 FVDQPNEVL
+615 FVDQPNEAL
-624 GELTV
+624 AELTV
-629 KSIKASNGDDVSQL
+629 KSIKASNGDDVSSL
-643 LDMHHVL
+643 LEMRHVL
-650 SKDTLDE
+650 SKDTLDQ
-657 KLQTLIKEAGIS
+657 KLQSLIKEAGIS

-764 TYKLEGWIVPA
+764 TYKLEGWVVPA
-775 NRSYDLFEYKFV
+775 NRGYDLFEYKFV
-787 DQLQQ
+787 DHLQH
-792 THDLYLKDSVVAKVD
+792 THDLYLKDKVVAKVA
-807 ITLSDGTVIA
+807 ITLKDGTVIP
-817 KGSNLAQYTE
+817 KGTNLVQYTE
-827 TVYNKETGLYE
+827 TVYNKETGRYE
-838 LVFKKDFL
+838 LAFKADFL
-846 EKVARTSEFGADDFV
+846 AQVSRSSAFGADDFIV
-861 LVKRI
+861 VKRI

-890 THTPEAPKPVTPQK
+890 THTPEKPKPVMPQK
-904 VTPAKGLPSTGEAS
+904 VTPKAPALPSTGEQGVS
-918 MTPLTAIGAII
+918 VLTVLGAAL
-929 LSALGLAG
+929 LSLLGLVG
-937 FKKRQK
+937 FKKRQQ

>member
-1 MNSQE
+1 MNSN

-13 RKSKAYGLVCGI
+13 RKSKAYGLVCAI
-25 ALAGAFTLSTSQV
+25 ALAGAFTLATSQV

-61 STQLDKAVDTAK
+61 STQLDKAVATAK
-73 KAAVAVTTTTAVNHA
+73 KAAVAVTTTPAVNHA

-158 AAVDARNKAG
+158 AAVDARNKA
-168 QAAVD
+168 
-173 ARNKAKQQAQD
+173 KQQAQD

-218 AQAKANATNAQL
+218 AQAKANATNAQS

-319 TAKTKPDGSFEFNHD
+319 TAKTKPDGSFEFNYD

-387 QNIAFRVL
+387 QNIVFRVL
-395 TKDGQIIFEKK
+395 TKDGRPIFEKA
-406 HNGNSTFAETLNK
+406 HNGNKTFAETLNK

-465 VPNVVIPGRPTP
+465 VPNVVIPERPTP
-477 PKPEKVTPE
+477 PKPVKVTPE

-542 HVSVPEKINYKVAVH
+542 HVSIPEKINYSVSVH
-557 PVQIPKATPTKKVL
+557 PVLVPAANPSKAVI
-571 DENGQSINGK
+571 DEAGQSVNGK
-581 SVLPNATL
+581 TVLPNATL
-589 DYVAKQSFSQY
+589 DYVAKQNFSQY

-615 FVDQPNEVL
+615 FVDQPNEAL
-624 GELTV
+624 AELTV
-629 KSIKASNGDDVSQL
+629 KSIKASNGDDVSSL
-643 LDMHHVL
+643 LEMRHVL
-650 SKDTLDE
+650 SKDTLDQ
-657 KLQTLIKEAGIS
+657 KLQSLIKEAGIS
-669 PVGEFYLW
+669 PVGEFYMW

-699 LSFKVKKEFTKG
+699 LSFKIKANFTKG

-724 GYTGNIVVNDLTTPE
+724 GYTGNIVVNDVTVPE
-739 VHKDV
+739 VHKDI

-752 INNGTVKLGDEV
+752 INNSTVKLGDEV
-764 TYKLEGWIVPA
+764 TYKLEGWVVPA
-775 NRSYDLFEYKFV
+775 NRGYDLFEYKFV
-787 DQLQQ
+787 DQLQH
-792 THDLYLKDSVVAKVD
+792 THDLYLRDKVVAKVD
-807 ITLSDGTVIA
+807 VTLKDGTVIK
-817 KGSNLAQYTE
+817 KGTNLGEYTE
-827 TVYNKETGLYE
+827 TVYNKTTGHYE
-838 LVFKKDFL
+838 LAFKKEFL
-846 EKVARTSEFGADDFV
+846 AKVSRESEFGADDFIV
-861 LVKRI
+861 VKRI

-871 YNTADFFVN
+871 YNTADLYVN
-880 GNKVKTETVV
+880 GYKVKSETVV
-890 THTPEAPKPVTPQK
+890 THTTEKPKPVEPQK
-904 VTPAKGLPSTGEAS
+904 ATPKAPAKGLPSTGEAS

>member
-13 RKSKAYGLVCGI
+13 RKTKAYGLVPVL
-25 ALAGAFTLSTSQV
+25 ALGAVALMGTTSV
-38 SADQVTTQAT
+38 SAEEVTAPAKPAQTVVTTLTAPTKNKAQ
-48 TQTVTQNQAETVT
+48 TVT
-61 STQLDKAVDTAK
+61 STELNQSVVEAK
-73 KAAVAVTTTTAVNHA
+73 EAGVNVTTTAPVSHVDVTS
-88 TTTDAQADLA
+88 AQADLA
-98 NQTQAVKDVTAKAQ
+98 NQTQAVKDATAKAQ

-133 AEAERVAKEN
+133 AEAERVAK
-143 KEGQAAVDARNKAGQ
+143 ANKAGQ
-158 AAVDARNKAG
+158 AEVDARNKAG

-196 ESQRVSQLNAQNKAK
+196 ESQRVSQLNAQTKAK
-211 IDAENKD
+211 IDAE
-218 AQAKANATNAQL
+218 
-230 QKDYQA
+230 
-236 KLAEI
+236 
-241 KSVEAYN
+241 
-248 AGVRQRNKDA
+248 NKDA

-283 LKAKAEADKQSINN
+283 KKAKEEADKQTINN
-297 VAFDIKAQAKGV
+297 VAFDIKAQARGV
-309 DNAEYGNSIM
+309 DNKEYGNSIM

-465 VPNVVIPGRPTP
+465 VPNVVIPEQPTP
-477 PKPEKVTPE
+477 PSTAKVTPE

-500 VTPTLKTYTPV
+500 VTPALKTYTPV
-511 KFIPREYKPEPIT
+511 KFVPKEYKPEPIT
-524 PETFTPEKFTP
+524 PEVFAPEKYNP
-535 AQPKVKP
+535 VLPKIKT
-542 HVSVPEKINYKVAVH
+542 HVAVPEKVNYKVSVH
-557 PVQIPKATPTKKVL
+557 PVKVPKANPTKTVV
-571 DENGQSINGK
+571 DENGQSIDGK
-581 SVLPNATL
+581 SVLPNTTL
-589 DYVAKQSFSQY
+589 NYVAKQSFSQY
-600 KGIKAS
+600 KNIKAS

-615 FVDQPNEVL
+615 FVDQPNEAL

-629 KSIKASNGDDVSQL
+629 KSIKASNGDDVSSL
-643 LDMHHVL
+643 LEMRHVL
-650 SKDTLDE
+650 SKDTLDQ
-657 KLQTLIKEAGIS
+657 KLQSLIKEAGIS
-669 PVGEFYLW
+669 PVGEFYMW
-677 TAKDPQAFYKA
+677 TAKDSQAFYKA

-711 QIKNGVAQIDFGN
+711 QIQNGVAQIDFGN

-752 INNGTVKLGDEV
+752 ISNGTVKLGDEV
-764 TYKLEGWIVPA
+764 TYKLEGWVVPTG
-775 NRSYDLFEYKFV
+775 RSYDLFEYKFV
-787 DQLQQ
+787 DQLQH
-792 THDLYLKDSVVAKVD
+792 THDLYLKDKVVAKVD
-807 ITLSDGTVIA
+807 ITLADGTVIS
-817 KGSNLAQYTE
+817 KGANLSQYTE
-827 TVYNKETGLYE
+827 TVYNKETGRYE
-838 LVFKKDFL
+838 LAFKKDFL
-846 EKVARTSEFGADDFV
+846 AKIVRSSEFGADAFLV
-861 LVKRI
+861 VKRI

-871 YNTADFFVN
+871 YNTADLYVN
-880 GNKVKTETVV
+880 GYKVKSETVV
-890 THTPEAPKPVTPQK
+890 THTPEKPKPVEPQK
-904 VTPAKGLPSTGEAS
+904 VTPKAPALPHTGEAS
-918 MTPLTAIGAII
+918 VAPLIAIGAII

>member
-25 ALAGAFTLSTSQV
+25 ALAGAFTLATSQV

-133 AEAERVAKEN
+133 AE
-143 KEGQAAVDARNKAGQ
+143 
-158 AAVDARNKAG
+158 
-168 QAAVD
+168 
-173 ARNKAKQQAQD
+173 
-184 DQKAKID
+184 
-191 AENKA
+191 
-196 ESQRVSQLNAQNKAK
+196 SQRVSQLNAQNKAK

-218 AQAKANATNAQL
+218 AQAKADATNAQL
-230 QKDYQA
+230 QKDYQT
-236 KLAEI
+236 KLANI

-387 QNIAFRVL
+387 QNIVFRVL
-395 TKDGQIIFEKK
+395 TKDGRPIFEKA
-406 HNGNSTFAETLNK
+406 HNGNKTFAETLNK

-465 VPNVVIPGRPTP
+465 VPNVVIPEQPTP

-500 VTPTLKTYTPV
+500 VTPVLKTYTPV
-511 KFIPREYKPEPIT
+511 KFIPREYKPVPST

-589 DYVAKQSFSQY
+589 DYVAKQNFSQY

-615 FVDQPNEVL
+615 FVDQPNEAL
-624 GELTV
+624 AELTV
-629 KSIKASNGDDVSQL
+629 KSIKASNGDDVSSL
-643 LDMHHVL
+643 LEMRHVL
-650 SKDTLDE
+650 SKDTLDQ
-657 KLQTLIKEAGIS
+657 KLQSLIKEAGIS
-669 PVGEFYLW
+669 PVGEFYMW

-764 TYKLEGWIVPA
+764 TYKLEGWVVPA
-775 NRSYDLFEYKFV
+775 NRGYDLFEYKFV
-787 DQLQQ
+787 DHLQH
-792 THDLYLKDSVVAKVD
+792 THDLYLKDKVVAKVA
-807 ITLSDGTVIA
+807 ITLKDGTVIP
-817 KGSNLAQYTE
+817 KGTNLVQYTE
-827 TVYNKETGLYE
+827 TVYNKETGRYE
-838 LVFKKDFL
+838 LAFKADFL
-846 EKVARTSEFGADDFV
+846 AQVSRSSAFGADDFIV
-861 LVKRI
+861 VKRI

-890 THTPEAPKPVTPQK
+890 THTPEKPKPVMPQK
-904 VTPAKGLPSTGEAS
+904 VTPKAPALPSTGEQGVS
-918 MTPLTAIGAII
+918 VLTVLGAAL
-929 LSALGLAG
+929 LSLLGLVG
-937 FKKRQK
+937 FKKRQQ

>member
-1 MNSQE
+1 MYKNQN

-13 RKSKAYGLVCGI
+13 RKSKAYGLVCAI
-25 ALAGAFTLSTSQV
+25 ALAGAFTLATSQV
-38 SADQVTTQAT
+38 SAEQVTTQAT

-73 KAAVAVTTTTAVNHA
+73 TAGVAVTTTATVNHA
-88 TTTDAQADLA
+88 TTTDAQADLS
-98 NQTQAVKDVTAKAQ
+98 NQTQTVKDVTAKAQ

-133 AEAERVAKEN
+133 AEAERVAKAN
-143 KEGQAAVDARNKAGQ
+143 KAGQAEVDARNKAGQ
-158 AAVDARNKAG
+158 E
-168 QAAVD
+168 AVD

-196 ESQRVSQLNAQNKAK
+196 ESQRVSQLNAQ
-211 IDAENKD
+211 
-218 AQAKANATNAQL
+218 T
-230 QKDYQA
+230 
-236 KLAEI
+236 
-241 KSVEAYN
+241 
-248 AGVRQRNKDA
+248 
-258 QAKAD
+258 KAD

-297 VAFDIKAQAKGV
+297 VAFDIKAQAQGV
-309 DNAEYGNSIM
+309 DNKEFGNSIM
-319 TAKTKPDGSFEFNHD
+319 TAKTQADGSFEFNHD

-387 QNIAFRVL
+387 QNIVFRVL
-395 TKDGQIIFEKK
+395 TKDGRPIFEKA
-406 HNGNSTFAETLNK
+406 HNGNKTFAETLNK

-465 VPNVVIPGRPTP
+465 VPNVIIPERPTP
-477 PKPEKVTPE
+477 PNPEKVTPE
-486 AEKPVPEKPVEPKL
+486 GEKPLPPKPVEPKL
-500 VTPTLKTYTPV
+500 VTPVLKTYTPV
-511 KFIPREYKPEPIT
+511 KFIPKEFKPEPIT
-524 PETFTPEKFTP
+524 PEKFTPEKFNP
-535 AQPKVKP
+535 ILPKIKP
-542 HVSVPEKINYKVAVH
+542 HTAVPEKVHYTVTVH
-557 PVQIPKATPTKKVL
+557 PVLVPVANPTKAVV
-571 DENGQSINGK
+571 DENGQSIDGK
-581 SVLPNATL
+581 SVLPNTTL
-589 DYVAKQSFSQY
+589 NYVAKQSFSQY
-600 KGIKAS
+600 KDIKAS

-615 FVDQPNEVL
+615 FVDQPNEAL
-624 GELTV
+624 EELTV

-643 LDMHHVL
+643 LEMRHVL

-669 PVGEFYLW
+669 PVGEFYMW
-677 TAKDPQAFYKA
+677 TAKDPASFYKA

-724 GYTGNIVVNDLTTPE
+724 GYTGNIVVNDVTVPE
-739 VHKDV
+739 VHKDI

-752 INNGTVKLGDEV
+752 INNSTVKLGDEA
-764 TYKLEGWIVPA
+764 TYKLEGWVVPA
-775 NRSYDLFEYKFV
+775 NRGYDLFEYKFV

-792 THDLYLKDSVVAKVD
+792 THDLYLRDKVVAKVA
-807 ITLSDGTVIA
+807 ITLKDGTVIA
-817 KGSNLAQYTE
+817 KGTNLAQYTE
-827 TVYNKETGLYE
+827 TTYNKETGHYE

-846 EKVARTSEFGADDFV
+846 AKVARTSEFGADDFV
-861 LVKRI
+861 VVKRI

-871 YNTADFFVN
+871 YNTTDLYVN
-880 GNKVKTETVV
+880 GYKVKSETVV
-890 THTPEAPKPVTPQK
+890 THTTEKPKPVEPQK
-904 VTPAKGLPSTGEAS
+904 ATPKAPAKGLPQTGEAS
-918 MTPLTAIGAII
+918 VAPLTALGAII
-929 LSALGLAG
+929 LSAIGLAG
-937 FKKRQK
+937 FKKRKEN

>member
-1 MNSQE
+1 MYKNQN

-25 ALAGAFTLSTSQV
+25 ALAGAFTLATSQV

-61 STQLDKAVDTAK
+61 STQLDKAVATAK
-73 KAAVAVTTTTAVNHA
+73 KAAVAVTTTAAVNHA

-98 NQTQAVKDVTAKAQ
+98 NQTQTVKDVTAKAQ

-133 AEAERVAKEN
+133 AE
-143 KEGQAAVDARNKAGQ
+143 
-158 AAVDARNKAG
+158 
-168 QAAVD
+168 
-173 ARNKAKQQAQD
+173 
-184 DQKAKID
+184 
-191 AENKA
+191 
-196 ESQRVSQLNAQNKAK
+196 SQRVSQLNAQTKAK

-218 AQAKANATNAQL
+218 AQAKADATNAQL

-236 KLAEI
+236 KLAKI

-361 SVTAFVDSV
+361 SVTAFVDSI

-406 HNGNSTFAETLNK
+406 HNGNKTFAETLNK
-419 TLQLNLKYELKPHAS
+419 TLQLNLKYELKPHGS
-434 SGNVEVFKIHDDW
+434 SGSVEVFKIHDDW

-458 YVNNNDA
+458 YVNNNDV
-465 VPNVVIPGRPTP
+465 VPNVVIPKQPTP
-477 PKPEKVTPE
+477 PSTEKVTPE
-486 AEKPVPEKPVEPKL
+486 AEKPVPEKPVEPKF
-500 VTPTLKTYTPV
+500 VTPTLKTY
-511 KFIPREYKPEPIT
+511 
-524 PETFTPEKFTP
+524 TP

-542 HVSVPEKINYKVAVH
+542 HVSIPEKINYSVSVH
-557 PVQIPKATPTKKVL
+557 PVLVPAANPSKAVI
-571 DENGQSINGK
+571 DEAGQSVNGK
-581 SVLPNATL
+581 TVLPNAEL
-589 DYVAKQSFSQY
+589 NYVAKQDFSQY
-600 KGIKAS
+600 KGMTAS
-606 AEAIAKGFA
+606 QGKIAKN
-615 FVDQPNEVL
+615 FVFIDDYKDDALDGKSMKVN
-624 GELTV
+624 
-629 KSIKASNGDDVSQL
+629 SIKASDGTDVSQL
-643 LDMHHVL
+643 LEMRHVL
-650 SKDTLDE
+650 STDTLDE

-669 PVGEFYLW
+669 PVGEFYMW

-694 DITYN
+694 DVTYN
-699 LSFKVKKEFTKG
+699 LSFKVKKS
-711 QIKNGVAQIDFGN
+711 
-724 GYTGNIVVNDLTTPE
+724 L
-739 VHKDV
+739 
-744 LDKEDGKS
+744 L
-752 INNGTVKLGDEV
+752 
-764 TYKLEGWIVPA
+764 
-775 NRSYDLFEYKFV
+775 
-787 DQLQQ
+787 
-792 THDLYLKDSVVAKVD
+792 
-807 ITLSDGTVIA
+807 
-817 KGSNLAQYTE
+817 
-827 TVYNKETGLYE
+827 
-838 LVFKKDFL
+838 
-846 EKVARTSEFGADDFV
+846 
-861 LVKRI
+861 
-866 KAGDV
+866 
-871 YNTADFFVN
+871 
-880 GNKVKTETVV
+880 KVKFKMVL
-890 THTPEAPKPVTPQK
+890 HK
-904 VTPAKGLPSTGEAS
+904 STLA
-918 MTPLTAIGAII
+918 MDIQVI
-929 LSALGLAG
+929 L
-937 FKKRQK
+937 

>member
-1 MNSQE
+1 MNSN

-13 RKSKAYGLVCGI
+13 RKSKAYGLVCAI
-25 ALAGAFTLSTSQV
+25 ALAGAFTLATSQV

-61 STQLDKAVDTAK
+61 STQLDKAVATAK
-73 KAAVAVTTTTAVNHA
+73 KAAVAVTTTAAVNHA

-133 AEAERVAKEN
+133 AEAERVAKAN
-143 KEGQAAVDARNKAGQ
+143 KAGQAEVDARNKAGQ
-158 AAVDARNKAG
+158 E
-168 QAAVD
+168 AVD
-173 ARNKAKQQAQD
+173 ARNKAKQQAQV

-218 AQAKANATNAQL
+218 AQAKADATNAQL

-395 TKDGQIIFEKK
+395 TKDGRPIFEKA
-406 HNGNSTFAETLNK
+406 HNGNKTFAETLNK

-434 SGNVEVFKIHDDW
+434 SGNIEVFKIHDDW

-465 VPNVVIPGRPTP
+465 VPNVVIPEQPTP
-477 PKPEKVTPE
+477 PTLEKVTPE
-486 AEKPVPEKPVEPKL
+486 AEKPVPEKPVEPKF

-511 KFIPREYKPEPIT
+511 KFIPKEYKPEPIT

-542 HVSVPEKINYKVAVH
+542 HVSIPEKINYSVSVH
-557 PVQIPKATPTKKVL
+557 PVLVPAANPSKEVV
-571 DENGQSINGK
+571 DEAGKSINGK
-581 SVLPNATL
+581 TVLPNATL
-589 DYVAKQSFSQY
+589 DYVAKQNFSQY

-615 FVDQPNEVL
+615 FVDQPNEAL
-624 GELTV
+624 AELTV
-629 KSIKASNGDDVSQL
+629 KSIKASNGDDVSSL
-643 LDMHHVL
+643 LEMRHVL
-650 SKDTLDE
+650 SKDTLDQ
-657 KLQTLIKEAGIS
+657 KLQSLIKEAGIS

-764 TYKLEGWIVPA
+764 TYKLEGWVVPA
-775 NRSYDLFEYKFV
+775 NRGYDLFEYKFV
-787 DQLQQ
+787 DHLQH
-792 THDLYLKDSVVAKVD
+792 THDLYLKDKVVAKVA
-807 ITLSDGTVIA
+807 ITLKDSTVIP
-817 KGSNLAQYTE
+817 KGTNLVQYTE
-827 TVYNKETGLYE
+827 TVYNKETGRYE
-838 LVFKKDFL
+838 LAFKADFL
-846 EKVARTSEFGADDFV
+846 AQVSRSSAFGADDFIV
-861 LVKRI
+861 VKRI

-890 THTPEAPKPVTPQK
+890 THTPEKPKPVMPQK
-904 VTPAKGLPSTGEAS
+904 VTPKAPALPSTGEQGVS
-918 MTPLTAIGAII
+918 VLTVLGAAL
-929 LSALGLAG
+929 LSLLGLVG
-937 FKKRQK
+937 FKKRQQ

>member
-13 RKSKAYGLVCGI
+13 RKTKAYGLVPVL
-25 ALAGAFTLSTSQV
+25 ALGAVALMGTTSV
-38 SADQVTTQAT
+38 SAEEVTAPAKPAQTVVTTLTAPTNNKAQ
-48 TQTVTQNQAETVT
+48 TVT
-61 STQLDKAVDTAK
+61 STELNQSVVEAK
-73 KAAVAVTTTTAVNHA
+73 EAGVNVTTTAPVSHVDVTS
-88 TTTDAQADLA
+88 AQADLA
-98 NQTQAVKDVTAKAQ
+98 NQTQAVKDATAKAQ

-133 AEAERVAKEN
+133 AEAERVAK
-143 KEGQAAVDARNKAGQ
+143 ANKAGQ
-158 AAVDARNKAG
+158 AEVDARNKAG

-196 ESQRVSQLNAQNKAK
+196 ESQRVSQLNAQTKAK
-211 IDAENKD
+211 IDAE
-218 AQAKANATNAQL
+218 
-230 QKDYQA
+230 
-236 KLAEI
+236 
-241 KSVEAYN
+241 
-248 AGVRQRNKDA
+248 NKDA

-283 LKAKAEADKQSINN
+283 KKAKEEADKQTINN
-297 VAFDIKAQAKGV
+297 VAFDIKAQARGV
-309 DNAEYGNSIM
+309 DNKEYGNSIM

-465 VPNVVIPGRPTP
+465 VPNVVIPEQPTP
-477 PKPEKVTPE
+477 PSTAKVTPE

-500 VTPTLKTYTPV
+500 VTPALKTYTPV
-511 KFIPREYKPEPIT
+511 KFVPKEYKPEPIT
-524 PETFTPEKFTP
+524 PEVFAPEKYNP
-535 AQPKVKP
+535 VLPKIKT
-542 HVSVPEKINYKVAVH
+542 HVAVPEKVNYKVSVH
-557 PVQIPKATPTKKVL
+557 PVKVPKANPTKTVV
-571 DENGQSINGK
+571 DENGQSIDGK
-581 SVLPNATL
+581 SVLPNTTL
-589 DYVAKQSFSQY
+589 NYVAKQSFSQY
-600 KGIKAS
+600 KNIKAS

-615 FVDQPNEVL
+615 FVDQPNEAL

-629 KSIKASNGDDVSQL
+629 KSIKASNGDDVSSL
-643 LDMHHVL
+643 LEMRHVL
-650 SKDTLDE
+650 SKDTLDQ
-657 KLQTLIKEAGIS
+657 KLQSLIKEAGIS
-669 PVGEFYLW
+669 PVGEFYMW
-677 TAKDPQAFYKA
+677 TAKDSQAFYKA

-711 QIKNGVAQIDFGN
+711 QIQNGVAQIDFGN

-752 INNGTVKLGDEV
+752 INNSTVKLGDEV
-764 TYKLEGWIVPA
+764 TYKLEGWVVPTG
-775 NRSYDLFEYKFV
+775 RSYDLFEYKFV
-787 DQLQQ
+787 DQLQH
-792 THDLYLKDSVVAKVD
+792 THDLYLKDKVVAKVD
-807 ITLSDGTVIA
+807 ITLADGTVIS
-817 KGSNLAQYTE
+817 KGANLSQYTE
-827 TVYNKETGLYE
+827 TVYNKETGRYE
-838 LVFKKDFL
+838 LAFKKDFL
-846 EKVARTSEFGADDFV
+846 AKIVRSSEFGADAFLV
-861 LVKRI
+861 VKRI

-871 YNTADFFVN
+871 YNTADLYVN
-880 GNKVKTETVV
+880 GYKVKSETVV
-890 THTPEAPKPVTPQK
+890 THTPEKPKPVEPQK
-904 VTPAKGLPSTGEAS
+904 VTPKAPALPHTGEAS
-918 MTPLTAIGAII
+918 VAPLIAIGAII